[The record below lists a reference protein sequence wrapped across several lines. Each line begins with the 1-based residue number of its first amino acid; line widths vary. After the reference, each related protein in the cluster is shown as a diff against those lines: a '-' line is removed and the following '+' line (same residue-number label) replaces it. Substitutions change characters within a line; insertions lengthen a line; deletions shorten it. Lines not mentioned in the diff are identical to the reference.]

1 MTEWFVS
8 SAVLAALL
16 IGAHYLLRGKI
27 SARLQYALWLVL
39 LVRLL
44 LPLSVGKTAVSVANL
59 LPEAEPATV
68 MQAEPAAVPPAQAA
82 RTPEPSAPA
91 APVQTPAQPVQRPA
105 SMPAQAETGSAEPE
119 KSAQKPAVSVCKI
132 FMLVW
137 ASGAALLGLW
147 FLFCNLRYGRQLR
160 AGVLRA
166 IAPKEG
172 RPAVRLTQTA
182 LSPCL
187 FGLFPPVIYVTMD
200 CAQDEQLLHHCAE
213 HEYTHYLHRDH
224 IWAVLRGVCL
234 ALHWFNPLVWW
245 AAALSRTDAELFCDE
260 DTVRRL
266 GEDARADYGRSLIR
280 MTCRERVDPLSAATT
295 MSGRGGQLKTRII
308 SITKHPKT
316 AIPVLIL
323 VLLLCAAAVGC
334 TMTGAK
340 DAAPAQQTPQTSEK
354 TEDTP
359 DEPEATADTR
369 EEPEVAVEFTTT
381 QDTVTLSVPA
391 RYENE
396 ITADD
401 SFMIEA
407 PETGE
412 HDLDDVLF
420 SFYDK
425 SQASEDRL
433 GLVWAIRAFQFED
446 PAELVKD
453 GADRWVE
460 ENLMALNTH
469 LLGTRGSTAYYFFCL
484 SPSDKAVRQYDSS
497 DTAAVSSYYQH
508 AADGLDILKDFV
520 VRNGLAPVEG
530 AVDWEAWYQEFILP
544 RIEAETDPAADAAWF
559 AAREPVEQWPE
570 FTVNGT
576 SIYDLT
582 LDELTPA
589 FGKPTRIYHWMDIGT
604 EYYDVVQF
612 PDASQIAGWIDE
624 DGTIHHPDG
633 SQAAGWV
640 GEDGELH
647 HLNAA
652 YLRLESGTEVC
663 GIRYSWN
670 YFAAAN
676 LFPRDAEPVLEQIDE
691 HTTRLR
697 LGGEITYMGK
707 YSYIE
712 YMDGVPTTLV
722 VCNETPMTFYI
733 ENGVIAAVSWMAPEE
748 SMRLPITEQEVQR
761 LMTIDP
767 SLLTDENLHSI
778 LIGPEV
784 ALVNDGF
791 TFDSPEDLSS
801 EQLFMLFLH
810 WSSDYTYTR
819 DNYKQA
825 DGKYH
830 FTESFVNGVLRN
842 HFGDGSFTF
851 DITQCGCYDASDG
864 TAVIE
869 NVSGFGGD
877 RDLRIADV
885 QVLEGSTV
893 QVTADFYNADPF
905 LDGSGGEL
913 RYARKVYTLDFYYG
927 GALFQSAQF
936 AALPEDDLRAALK
949 LHTGE
954 TTDNLAQLFWT
965 YDGQNRNLL
974 GRLPDGNW
982 TALPLTEDAWDGL
995 SLFVYERWARKN
1007 NWPLTISET
1016 DFDHTLE
1023 RYFPLGRYGWEDRSS
1038 LYLTYED
1045 GTYTRTINDN
1055 HGARYCYL
1063 KRISCMTDGSFQ
1075 LVFRCLDVP
1084 ELTEYADASADVRA
1098 VYDHA
1103 GAEELQP
1110 QEFRRAVYRAFAD
1123 GVIPTGN
1130 SMTELT
1136 VTVRLTGEARYPFQF
1151 LSARDG

>member
-1 MTEWFVS
+1 MDDVFLKLVNLSISASWLIL
-8 SAVLAALL
+8 AVLVLRVVLKKAPKWVMPLLWGVVALRLVCLFSIESALSLIPSAETIPSEIVTETREPVLYEQATLDIVTNPTLPSAAEVPVGVSRQQAQVDFNIYSVLWLAGMAALL
-16 IGAHYLLRGKI
+16 VHALVSAGKLKRKLATAILLRDNIYESEFVDSPFVFGVVKPNI
-27 SARLQYALWLVL
+27 YLPMHMDEGTAAYVIAHERAHLAR
-39 LVRLL
+39 
-44 LPLSVGKTAVSVANL
+44 
-59 LPEAEPATV
+59 
-68 MQAEPAAVPPAQAA
+68 
-82 RTPEPSAPA
+82 
-91 APVQTPAQPVQRPA
+91 
-105 SMPAQAETGSAEPE
+105 
-119 KSAQKPAVSVCKI
+119 
-132 FMLVW
+132 
-137 ASGAALLGLW
+137 
-147 FLFCNLRYGRQLR
+147 
-160 AGVLRA
+160 
-166 IAPKEG
+166 
-172 RPAVRLTQTA
+172 
-182 LSPCL
+182 
-187 FGLFPPVIYVTMD
+187 
-200 CAQDEQLLHHCAE
+200 
-213 HEYTHYLHRDH
+213 RDH
-224 IWAVLRGVCL
+224 WWKVLGYLVL

-340 DAAPAQQTPQTSEK
+340 DAAPAQQTQQTSERM
-354 TEDTP
+354 ENTP
-359 DEPEATADTR
+359 KESEAQEATR
-369 EEPEVAVEFTTT
+369 EEPEAAVEFTTT

-582 LDELTPA
+582 LDDIQNVYGTYE
-589 FGKPTRIYHWMDIGT
+589 RIYHWMDIHT
-604 EYYDVVQF
+604 SYYDIVQF
-612 PDASQIAGWIDE
+612 A
-624 DGTIHHPDG
+624 DG
-633 SQAAGWV
+633 SQAAGWMSK
-640 GEDGELH
+640 DGTIH
-647 HLNAA
+647 YPDAA
-652 YLRLESGTEVC
+652 YLRLDAGVEVC
-663 GIRYSWN
+663 GIPFGADYRE
-670 YFAAAN
+670 AAN
-676 LFPRDAEPVLEQIDE
+676 RFPRDTEPVLEQVDE
-691 HTTRLR
+691 HTARLM
-697 LGGEITYMGK
+697 LGGEILYMGK

-748 SMRLPITEQEVQR
+748 SMRLPVTEEWVQQR
-761 LMTIDP
+761 MTIDP
-767 SLLTDENLHSI
+767 SRLTDENLLSI
-778 LIGPEV
+778 LIGPEI
-784 ALVNDGF
+784 ALVNNGF
-791 TFDSPEDLSS
+791 TFDSPADLSS
-801 EQLFMLFLH
+801 EKLFMLFLY
-810 WSSDYTYTR
+810 WSVDSTR

-830 FTESFVNGVLRN
+830 FTQDFINGILSHYFRT
-842 HFGDGSFTF
+842 GSFTF
-851 DITQCGCYDASDG
+851 DITQCGNYDASDG

-869 NVSGFGGD
+869 NVSGFGGGP
-877 RDLRIADV
+877 DLRIADV

-893 QVTADFYNADPF
+893 QVTADFYNANPF
-905 LDGSGGEL
+905 FDNSGGEI
-913 RYARKVYTLDFYYG
+913 RYARKVYMLEFYSTG
-927 GALFQSAQF
+927 VLFHSARF
-936 AALPEDDLRAALK
+936 MPLSEDDLRAALQ

-954 TTDNLAQLFWT
+954 TTDDLAQLFWT
-965 YDGQNRNLL
+965 YDSQNRNLL
-974 GRLPDGNW
+974 GSLPSGDW

-995 SLFVYERWARKN
+995 SLFVYERYAREN

-1016 DFDHTLE
+1016 DFDHTLV

-1038 LYLTYED
+1038 HYLTYQD

-1103 GAEELQP
+1103 GVTEMQP
-1110 QEFRRAVYRAFAD
+1110 AEFRAAVYRAFAD
-1123 GVIPTGN
+1123 GVIPLGTG
-1130 SMTELT
+1130 MTELT

>member
-44 LPLSVGKTAVSVANL
+44 LPLSVGKTALSVANL
-59 LPEAEPATV
+59 LPEAEPAAV
-68 MQAEPAAVPPAQAA
+68 IQAEPAAVPPAQAA

-91 APVQTPAQPVQRPA
+91 APLQTPAQPVQRPA
-105 SMPAQAETGSAEPE
+105 SMPAQAETGSAEPA
-119 KSAQKPAVSVCKI
+119 KAAQKPAVSVRKI
-132 FMLVW
+132 FLFVW

-172 RPAVRLTQTA
+172 RPAVRLTRTA

-187 FGLFPPVIYVTMD
+187 FGLFTPAIYVTMD

-340 DAAPAQQTPQTSEK
+340 DAAPAQQTPER
-354 TEDTP
+354 TETTP
-359 DEPEATADTR
+359 EELEATADTR
-369 EEPEVAVEFTTT
+369 EEPEAAVEFTTT

-570 FTVNGT
+570 FTVDGT
-576 SIYDLT
+576 SIYKLT
-582 LDELTPA
+582 LDDIQNVYGTYE
-589 FGKPTRIYHWMDIGT
+589 RIYHWMDIQT
-604 EYYDVVQF
+604 SYYDIVQF
-612 PDASQIAGWIDE
+612 A
-624 DGTIHHPDG
+624 DG
-633 SQAAGWV
+633 SQAAGWMHN
-640 GEDGELH
+640 DGTIH
-647 HLNAA
+647 RPNAA
-652 YLRLESGTEVC
+652 YLRLDAGVEVC
-663 GIRYSWN
+663 GVRFGEDYRE
-670 YFAAAN
+670 AAN
-676 LFPRDAEPVLEQIDE
+676 RFPRDKTPVFEQFDE
-691 HTTRLR
+691 HTARLM
-697 LGGEITYMGK
+697 LGGEILYMGK

-712 YMDGVPTTLV
+712 YTDGAATTLV
-722 VCNETPMTFYI
+722 VSDETLMTFYI

-748 SMRLPITEQEVQR
+748 SMRLPVTEEWVQQR
-761 LMTIDP
+761 MTIDP
-767 SLLTDENLHSI
+767 SRLTDENLLSI
-778 LIGPEV
+778 LIGPEI
-784 ALVNDGF
+784 ALVNNGF
-791 TFDSPEDLSS
+791 TFDSPADLSS
-801 EQLFMLFLH
+801 EKLFMLFLY
-810 WSSDYTYTR
+810 WSVDSTR

-830 FTESFVNGVLRN
+830 FTQDFINGILSHYFRT
-842 HFGDGSFTF
+842 GSFTF
-851 DITQCGCYDASDG
+851 DITQCRNYDASEG

-869 NVSGFGGD
+869 NVSGFGGGP
-877 RDLRIADV
+877 DLRIADV

-893 QVTADFYNADPF
+893 QVTADFYNANPF
-905 LDGSGGEL
+905 FDNSGGEL

-927 GALFQSAQF
+927 GALFQSARF
-936 AALPEDDLRAALK
+936 APLPEDDLRAALQ

-954 TTDNLAQLFWT
+954 TTDDLAQLFWT
-965 YDGQNRNLL
+965 YDSQNRNLL
-974 GRLPDGNW
+974 GSLPCGDW

-995 SLFVYERWARKN
+995 SLFVYERWAREN

-1016 DFDHTLE
+1016 DFDNTLV

-1038 LYLTYED
+1038 HYLTYQD

-1063 KRISCMTDGSFQ
+1063 KSVSSLTDGSFQ

-1123 GVIPTGN
+1123 GVISGT
-1130 SMTELT
+1130 TERT
-1136 VTVRLTGEARYPFQF
+1136 IRLRLAGEALYPFQF
-1151 LSARDG
+1151 LSASA

>member
-1 MTEWFVS
+1 
-8 SAVLAALL
+8 
-16 IGAHYLLRGKI
+16 
-27 SARLQYALWLVL
+27 
-39 LVRLL
+39 
-44 LPLSVGKTAVSVANL
+44 
-59 LPEAEPATV
+59 
-68 MQAEPAAVPPAQAA
+68 
-82 RTPEPSAPA
+82 
-91 APVQTPAQPVQRPA
+91 
-105 SMPAQAETGSAEPE
+105 
-119 KSAQKPAVSVCKI
+119 
-132 FMLVW
+132 
-137 ASGAALLGLW
+137 
-147 FLFCNLRYGRQLR
+147 
-160 AGVLRA
+160 
-166 IAPKEG
+166 
-172 RPAVRLTQTA
+172 
-182 LSPCL
+182 
-187 FGLFPPVIYVTMD
+187 
-200 CAQDEQLLHHCAE
+200 
-213 HEYTHYLHRDH
+213 
-224 IWAVLRGVCL
+224 
-234 ALHWFNPLVWW
+234 
-245 AAALSRTDAELFCDE
+245 
-260 DTVRRL
+260 
-266 GEDARADYGRSLIR
+266 
-280 MTCRERVDPLSAATT
+280 
-295 MSGRGGQLKTRII
+295 
-308 SITKHPKT
+308 
-316 AIPVLIL
+316 
-323 VLLLCAAAVGC
+323 
-334 TMTGAK
+334 
-340 DAAPAQQTPQTSEK
+340 
-354 TEDTP
+354 
-359 DEPEATADTR
+359 
-369 EEPEVAVEFTTT
+369 
-381 QDTVTLSVPA
+381 
-391 RYENE
+391 
-396 ITADD
+396 
-401 SFMIEA
+401 MIEA

-433 GLVWAIRAFQFED
+433 GLVWAIRAFKFED

-652 YLRLESGTEVC
+652 YLRLERGTEVC

-748 SMRLPITEQEVQR
+748 SMRLPITEQEAQQR
-761 LMTIDP
+761 MTIDP

-778 LIGPEV
+778 LIGPEI

-791 TFDSPEDLSS
+791 TFDSPEDLSF

-830 FTESFVNGVLRN
+830 FTESFVNSVLRY
-842 HFGDGSFTF
+842 HFRDGSFTF
-851 DITQCGCYDASDG
+851 DITQCGNYDASDG

-885 QVLEGSTV
+885 QVLGGSTV

-905 LDGSGGEL
+905 FDNSGGEL

-927 GALFQSAQF
+927 GVLFQSAQF

-954 TTDNLAQLFWT
+954 TTDDLAQLFWT
-965 YDGQNRNLL
+965 YDSQNRNLL

-995 SLFVYERWARKN
+995 SLFVYERWAREN

-1016 DFDHTLE
+1016 DFDNTLV

-1038 LYLTYED
+1038 HYLTYQD

-1063 KRISCMTDGSFQ
+1063 KSVSSLTDGSFQ

-1103 GAEELQP
+1103 GVTEMQP
-1110 QEFRRAVYRAFAD
+1110 AEFRRAVYRAFAD

>member
-44 LPLSVGKTAVSVANL
+44 LPLSIGKTAVSVANL

-68 MQAEPAAVPPAQAA
+68 IQAEPAAVPPAQAA
-82 RTPEPSAPA
+82 SAPEPSAPA

-105 SMPAQAETGSAEPE
+105 STPAQTETSSAEPA
-119 KSAQKPAVSVCKI
+119 KAAQKPAVSVRKI

-137 ASGAALLGLW
+137 AFGAALLGLW

-187 FGLFPPVIYVTMD
+187 FGLFPPAIYVTMD

-266 GEDARADYGRSLIR
+266 GEDARVDYGRSLIR

-340 DAAPAQQTPQTSEK
+340 DAAPAQQTPER
-354 TEDTP
+354 TETTP
-359 DEPEATADTR
+359 EELEATADTR
-369 EEPEVAVEFTTT
+369 EEPEAAVEFTTT

-433 GLVWAIRAFQFED
+433 GLVWAIRAFKFED

-582 LDELTPA
+582 LDDIQNVYGTYE
-589 FGKPTRIYHWMDIGT
+589 RILHWVYIQTD
-604 EYYDVVQF
+604 YYDVVEF
-612 PDASQIAGWIDE
+612 A
-624 DGTIHHPDG
+624 DG
-633 SQAAGWV
+633 SQAAGWMNK
-640 GEDGELH
+640 DGTIH
-647 HLNAA
+647 YPNAA
-652 YLRLESGTEVC
+652 YLRLDAGVEAC
-663 GIRYSWN
+663 GVRFGEDYRE
-670 YFAAAN
+670 AAN
-676 LFPRDAEPVLEQIDE
+676 RFPRDAEPVFEQFDE
-691 HTTRLR
+691 HTARLM
-697 LGGEITYMGK
+697 LGGEISYMGK
-707 YSYIE
+707 YSCIAYT
-712 YMDGVPTTLV
+712 DGIPTMLV
-722 VCNETPMTFYI
+722 VCDETVMTFHI

-748 SMRLPITEQEVQR
+748 SMQLPITEQEAQQR
-761 LMTIDP
+761 MTIDP
-767 SLLTDENLHSI
+767 SRLTDENLLSI
-778 LIGPEV
+778 LIGPEI
-784 ALVNDGF
+784 ALVNNGF
-791 TFDSPEDLSS
+791 TFDSPADLSS
-801 EQLFMLFLH
+801 EKLFMLFLY
-810 WSSDYTYTR
+810 WSVDSTR

-830 FTESFVNGVLRN
+830 FTQDFINDILSQ
-842 HFGDGSFTF
+842 HFGTGCFLF
-851 DITQCGCYDASDG
+851 DITQCGDYDASDG

-869 NVSGFGGD
+869 NVSGFGGGP
-877 RDLRIADV
+877 DLRIADV
-885 QVLEGSTV
+885 QVLGGSTV
-893 QVTADFYNADPF
+893 QVTADFYNANPF
-905 LDGSGGEL
+905 FDNSGGEI
-913 RYARKVYTLDFYYG
+913 RYARKVYMLEFYSTG
-927 GALFQSAQF
+927 VLFHSARF
-936 AALPEDDLRAALK
+936 MPLSEDDLRAALQ

-954 TTDNLAQLFWT
+954 TTDDLAQLFWT
-965 YDGQNRNLL
+965 YDSQNRNLL
-974 GRLPDGNW
+974 GSLPSGDW

-995 SLFVYERWARKN
+995 SLFVYERYAREN

-1016 DFDHTLE
+1016 DFDHTLV

-1103 GAEELQP
+1103 GVTEMQP
-1110 QEFRRAVYRAFAD
+1110 AEFRAAVYRAFAD
-1123 GVIPTGN
+1123 GVIPLGTG
-1130 SMTELT
+1130 MTELT

>member
-44 LPLSVGKTAVSVANL
+44 LPLSVGKTALSVANL
-59 LPEAEPATV
+59 LPEAEPAAV
-68 MQAEPAAVPPAQAA
+68 IQAEPTAVPPAQAA

-91 APVQTPAQPVQRPA
+91 APVQTPTQPVQRPA
-105 SMPAQAETGSAEPE
+105 STPAQAETGSAEPE
-119 KSAQKPAVSVCKI
+119 KSAQKPAVSVRKI

-266 GEDARADYGRSLIR
+266 GEDVRADYGRSLIR

-340 DAAPAQQTPQTSEK
+340 DAAPAQQTPER
-354 TEDTP
+354 TETTP
-359 DEPEATADTR
+359 EELEATADTR
-369 EEPEVAVEFTTT
+369 EEPEAAVEFTTT

-559 AAREPVEQWPE
+559 AAREPVEQWPK

-748 SMRLPITEQEVQR
+748 SMRLPITEQEAQR

-778 LIGPEV
+778 LIGPEI

-830 FTESFVNGVLRN
+830 FTESFVNSVLRY
-842 HFGDGSFTF
+842 HFRDGSFTF
-851 DITQCGCYDASDG
+851 DITQCGNYDASDG

-885 QVLEGSTV
+885 QVLGGSTV

-905 LDGSGGEL
+905 FDNSGGEL

-927 GALFQSAQF
+927 GALFQSARF
-936 AALPEDDLRAALK
+936 APLPKDDLRAALK

-954 TTDNLAQLFWT
+954 TTDDLAQLFWT

-974 GRLPDGNW
+974 GSLPSGNW

-995 SLFVYERWARKN
+995 SLFVYERWAREN

-1016 DFDHTLE
+1016 DFDHTLV

-1038 LYLTYED
+1038 HYLTYQD

-1063 KRISCMTDGSFQ
+1063 KSVSSLTDGSFQ

-1123 GVIPTGN
+1123 GVISGT
-1130 SMTELT
+1130 TERT
-1136 VTVRLTGEARYPFQF
+1136 IRLRLAGEARYPFRF
-1151 LSARDG
+1151 LSASDG

>member
-8 SAVLAALL
+8 SAVLAVLL

-44 LPLSVGKTAVSVANL
+44 LPLSVGKTALSVANL
-59 LPEAEPATV
+59 LPEAEPAAGI
-68 MQAEPAAVPPAQAA
+68 QAEPAAVSPAQAA

-91 APVQTPAQPVQRPA
+91 APVQTPAQPVHRPA
-105 SMPAQAETGSAEPE
+105 STPAQAETGSAEPE
-119 KSAQKPAVSVCKI
+119 KSAQKPAVSVRKI

-172 RPAVRLTQTA
+172 RPAVRLTRTA

-187 FGLFPPVIYVTMD
+187 FGLFPPAIYVTMD

-234 ALHWFNPLVWW
+234 TLHWFNPLVWW

-266 GEDARADYGRSLIR
+266 GEDARVDYGRSLIR

-340 DAAPAQQTPQTSEK
+340 DAAPAQQTPER
-354 TEDTP
+354 TETTP
-359 DEPEATADTR
+359 EELEATADTR
-369 EEPEVAVEFTTT
+369 EEPEAAVEFTTT

-425 SQASEDRL
+425 SQAAEDRL

-559 AAREPVEQWPE
+559 AAREPVEQWPK

-748 SMRLPITEQEVQR
+748 AMRLPITEQETQQR
-761 LMTIDP
+761 MTIDP

-778 LIGPEV
+778 LIGPEI

-830 FTESFVNGVLRN
+830 FTESFVNSVLRY
-842 HFGDGSFTF
+842 HFRDGSFTF
-851 DITQCGCYDASDG
+851 DITQCGNYDASDG

-885 QVLEGSTV
+885 QVLGGSTV

-905 LDGSGGEL
+905 FDNSGGEL

-927 GALFQSAQF
+927 GVLFQSARF

-954 TTDNLAQLFWT
+954 TTDDLAQLFWT

-974 GRLPDGNW
+974 GSLPDGNW

-995 SLFVYERWARKN
+995 SLFVYERWAREN
-1007 NWPLTISET
+1007 NWPLTISAA
-1016 DFDHTLE
+1016 DFRNTLE

-1038 LYLTYED
+1038 HYLTYQD

-1063 KRISCMTDGSFQ
+1063 KRISCMADGSFQ

-1084 ELTEYADASADVRA
+1084 ELTEYTDASADVRA

-1123 GVIPTGN
+1123 GVIPTGTG
-1130 SMTELT
+1130 MTELT
-1136 VTVRLTGEARYPFQF
+1136 VRLRLAGEARYPFQF
-1151 LSARDG
+1151 LSTSDG

>member
-1 MTEWFVS
+1 MAEWFVS

-44 LPLSVGKTAVSVANL
+44 LPLSIGKTAVSVANL
-59 LPEAEPATV
+59 LPEAEPAAV
-68 MQAEPAAVPPAQAA
+68 IQAEPAAVPPAQAA

-91 APVQTPAQPVQRPA
+91 APLQTPAQPVQRPA
-105 SMPAQAETGSAEPE
+105 STPAQTETSSAEPA
-119 KSAQKPAVSVCKI
+119 KAAQKPAVSVRKI

-137 ASGAALLGLW
+137 ASGAVFLGLW

-172 RPAVRLTQTA
+172 RPAVRLTRTA

-187 FGLFPPVIYVTMD
+187 FGLFPPAIYVTMD

-234 ALHWFNPLVWW
+234 ALHWFDPLVWW

-280 MTCRERVDPLSAATT
+280 MTCRERIDPLSAATT

-340 DAAPAQQTPQTSEK
+340 DAAPAQQTPERT
-354 TEDTP
+354 DTTP
-359 DEPEATADTR
+359 EELEATADTR
-369 EEPEVAVEFTTT
+369 EEPEAAVEFTTT

-396 ITADD
+396 ITVDD

-559 AAREPVEQWPE
+559 AAREPVEQWPK

-748 SMRLPITEQEVQR
+748 AMRLPITEQEAQQR
-761 LMTIDP
+761 MTIDP

-778 LIGPEV
+778 LIGPEI

-830 FTESFVNGVLRN
+830 FTESFVNSVLRY
-842 HFGDGSFTF
+842 HFRDGSFTF
-851 DITQCGCYDASDG
+851 DITQCGNYDASDG

-885 QVLEGSTV
+885 QVLGGSTV

-905 LDGSGGEL
+905 FDNSGGEL

-927 GALFQSAQF
+927 GALFQSARF
-936 AALPEDDLRAALK
+936 APLPEDDLRAALK

-954 TTDNLAQLFWT
+954 TTDDLAQLFWT
-965 YDGQNRNLL
+965 YDSQNRNLL
-974 GRLPDGNW
+974 GSLPSGDW

-995 SLFVYERWARKN
+995 SLFVYERYAREN

-1016 DFDHTLE
+1016 DFDHTLV

-1038 LYLTYED
+1038 HYLTYQD

-1063 KRISCMTDGSFQ
+1063 KSVSSLTDGSFQ

-1136 VTVRLTGEARYPFQF
+1136 VRLRLAGEARYPFQF
-1151 LSARDG
+1151 LSASDG

>member
-1 MTEWFVS
+1 MAEWFVS

-44 LPLSVGKTAVSVANL
+44 LPLSIGKTAVSVANL

-68 MQAEPAAVPPAQAA
+68 IQAEPAAVLPAQAA
-82 RTPEPSAPA
+82 SAPEPSAPA
-91 APVQTPAQPVQRPA
+91 APVQTPVQPVQRPA
-105 SMPAQAETGSAEPE
+105 SMPAQAETDSAEPE
-119 KSAQKPAVSVCKI
+119 KPAQKPAASVRKI
-132 FMLVW
+132 FLFVW

-172 RPAVRLTQTA
+172 RPAVRLTRTA

-280 MTCRERVDPLSAATT
+280 MTCRERIDPLSAATT

-340 DAAPAQQTPQTSEK
+340 DAAPAQQTPQRT
-354 TEDTP
+354 DTTP
-359 DEPEATADTR
+359 EELEATADTR
-369 EEPEVAVEFTTT
+369 EEPEAAVEFTTT

-582 LDELTPA
+582 LDDIQNVYGTYE
-589 FGKPTRIYHWMDIGT
+589 RILHWVYIQTD
-604 EYYDVVQF
+604 YYDVVEF
-612 PDASQIAGWIDE
+612 A
-624 DGTIHHPDG
+624 DG
-633 SQAAGWV
+633 SQAAGWMNK
-640 GEDGELH
+640 DGTIH
-647 HLNAA
+647 YPNAA
-652 YLRLESGTEVC
+652 YLRLDAGVEAC
-663 GIRYSWN
+663 GVRFGEDYRE
-670 YFAAAN
+670 AAN
-676 LFPRDAEPVLEQIDE
+676 RFPRDAEPVFEQFDE
-691 HTTRLR
+691 HTARLM
-697 LGGEITYMGK
+697 LGGEISYMGK
-707 YSYIE
+707 YSCIAYT
-712 YMDGVPTTLV
+712 DGIPTMLV
-722 VCNETPMTFYI
+722 VCDETVMTFHI

-748 SMRLPITEQEVQR
+748 SMQLPITEQEAQQR
-761 LMTIDP
+761 MTIDP
-767 SLLTDENLHSI
+767 SRLTDENLLSI
-778 LIGPEV
+778 LIGPEI
-784 ALVNDGF
+784 ALVNNGF
-791 TFDSPEDLSS
+791 TFDSPADLSS
-801 EQLFMLFLH
+801 EKLFMLFLY
-810 WSSDYTYTR
+810 WSVDSTR

-830 FTESFVNGVLRN
+830 FTQDFINDILSQ
-842 HFGDGSFTF
+842 HFGTGCFLF
-851 DITQCGCYDASDG
+851 DITQCGDYDASDG

-869 NVSGFGGD
+869 NVSGFGGGP
-877 RDLRIADV
+877 DLRIADV
-885 QVLEGSTV
+885 QVLGGSTV
-893 QVTADFYNADPF
+893 QVTADFYNANPF
-905 LDGSGGEL
+905 FDNSGGEI
-913 RYARKVYTLDFYYG
+913 RYARKVYMLEFYSTG
-927 GALFQSAQF
+927 VLFHSARF
-936 AALPEDDLRAALK
+936 MPLSEDDLRAALQ

-954 TTDNLAQLFWT
+954 TTDDLAQLFWT
-965 YDGQNRNLL
+965 YDSQNRNLL
-974 GRLPDGNW
+974 GSLPSGDW

-995 SLFVYERWARKN
+995 SLFVYERYAREN

-1016 DFDHTLE
+1016 DFDHTLV

-1103 GAEELQP
+1103 GVTEMQP
-1110 QEFRRAVYRAFAD
+1110 AEFRAAVYRAFAD
-1123 GVIPTGN
+1123 GVIPLGTG
-1130 SMTELT
+1130 MTELT

>member
-27 SARLQYALWLVL
+27 SARLQYTLWLVL

-59 LPEAEPATV
+59 LPEAEPAAV
-68 MQAEPAAVPPAQAA
+68 IQAEPAAAPPAQAA
-82 RTPEPSAPA
+82 STPEPSAPA
-91 APVQTPAQPVQRPA
+91 APVQTPTQPVQRPTPT
-105 SMPAQAETGSAEPE
+105 PAQAETGSAEPE
-119 KSAQKPAVSVCKI
+119 KSAQKPALSVRKI

-187 FGLFPPVIYVTMD
+187 FGLFPPAIYVTMD

-234 ALHWFNPLVWW
+234 VLHWFNPLVWW

-266 GEDARADYGRSLIR
+266 GEDARVDYGRSLIR

-340 DAAPAQQTPQTSEK
+340 DAAPAQQTPQR
-354 TEDTP
+354 TETTP
-359 DEPEATADTR
+359 EELEATANTR
-369 EEPEVAVEFTTT
+369 EEPEAAVEFTTT

-407 PETGE
+407 PETGK

-559 AAREPVEQWPE
+559 AAREPVEQWPK

-748 SMRLPITEQEVQR
+748 AMQLPITEQEVQQR
-761 LMTIDP
+761 MTIDP
-767 SLLTDENLHSI
+767 SLLTDENLLSI
-778 LIGPEV
+778 LIGPEI

-830 FTESFVNGVLRN
+830 FTESFVNSVLRY
-842 HFGDGSFTF
+842 HFRDGSFTF
-851 DITQCGCYDASDG
+851 DITQCGNYDASDG

-885 QVLEGSTV
+885 QVLGGSTV

-905 LDGSGGEL
+905 FDNSGGEL
-913 RYARKVYTLDFYYG
+913 RYARKVYTLDFYYSG
-927 GALFQSAQF
+927 VLFQSAQF

-954 TTDNLAQLFWT
+954 TTDDLAQLFWT

-974 GRLPDGNW
+974 GSLPDGNW

-995 SLFVYERWARKN
+995 SLFVYERWAREN

-1016 DFDHTLE
+1016 DFDHTLV

-1038 LYLTYED
+1038 HYLTYQD

-1063 KRISCMTDGSFQ
+1063 KRISCMADGSFH

-1130 SMTELT
+1130 SMTELI

-1151 LSARDG
+1151 LSASA

>member
-1 MTEWFVS
+1 MAEWFVS

-44 LPLSVGKTAVSVANL
+44 LPLSVGKTALSVANL
-59 LPEAEPATV
+59 LPEAEPAAV
-68 MQAEPAAVPPAQAA
+68 IQAEPAAVPPAQAA
-82 RTPEPSAPA
+82 RTPEPFAPA
-91 APVQTPAQPVQRPA
+91 APVQKPAQPVQRPA
-105 SMPAQAETGSAEPE
+105 STPAQAGTDSAEPE
-119 KSAQKPAVSVCKI
+119 KPAQKPAVSVWKI
-132 FMLVW
+132 LIFVW

-172 RPAVRLTQTA
+172 RPAVRLTRTA

-187 FGLFPPVIYVTMD
+187 FGLFPPAIYVTMD

-295 MSGRGGQLKTRII
+295 MSGRGGQLKMRII

-340 DAAPAQQTPQTSEK
+340 DAAPAQQTPER
-354 TEDTP
+354 TETTP
-359 DEPEATADTR
+359 EELEATADTR
-369 EEPEVAVEFTTT
+369 EEPEAAVEFTTT

-425 SQASEDRL
+425 SQASEERL

-460 ENLMALNTH
+460 ENLMQMNTH

-484 SPSDKAVRQYDSS
+484 SPSDKAVRQYDNS

-652 YLRLESGTEVC
+652 YLRLESRTEVC

-712 YMDGVPTTLV
+712 YTDGAATTLV
-722 VCNETPMTFYI
+722 VSDETLMTFYI

-748 SMRLPITEQEVQR
+748 SMRLPVTEEWVQQR
-761 LMTIDP
+761 MTIDP
-767 SLLTDENLHSI
+767 SRLTDENLLSI
-778 LIGPEV
+778 LIGPEI
-784 ALVNDGF
+784 ALVNNGF
-791 TFDSPEDLSS
+791 TFDSPADLSS
-801 EQLFMLFLH
+801 EKLFMLFLY
-810 WSSDYTYTR
+810 WSVDSTR

-830 FTESFVNGVLRN
+830 FTQDFINGILSHYFRT
-842 HFGDGSFTF
+842 GSFTF
-851 DITQCGCYDASDG
+851 DITQCRNYDASEG

-869 NVSGFGGD
+869 NVSGFGGGP
-877 RDLRIADV
+877 DLRIADV
-885 QVLEGSTV
+885 QVLESSTV
-893 QVTADFYNADPF
+893 QVTADFYNANPF
-905 LDGSGGEL
+905 FDNSGGEI
-913 RYARKVYTLDFYYG
+913 RYARKVYTLEFYNS
-927 GALFQSAQF
+927 GALFQSARF
-936 AALPEDDLRAALK
+936 AALPEDDLRTALQ

-954 TTDNLAQLFWT
+954 TTDDLTELFWT
-965 YDGQNRNLL
+965 YDSQNRNLL
-974 GRLPDGNW
+974 GSLPDGNW

-995 SLFVYERWARKN
+995 SLFVYECWAREN
-1007 NWPLTISET
+1007 NWPLTISKT
-1016 DFDHTLE
+1016 DFDHTLV

-1038 LYLTYED
+1038 HYLTYQD

-1063 KRISCMTDGSFQ
+1063 KSVSSLTDGSFQ

-1151 LSARDG
+1151 LSASDG

>member
-1 MTEWFVS
+1 MVEWFVS

-27 SARLQYALWLVL
+27 SARLQYTLWLVL

-59 LPEAEPATV
+59 LPKAEPATV
-68 MQAEPAAVPPAQAA
+68 MQTEPAAVPPAQAA
-82 RTPEPSAPA
+82 STPEPAAPA
-91 APVQTPAQPVQRPA
+91 APAQTPAQPVQRPA
-105 SMPAQAETGSAEPE
+105 STPAQTETSSAEPE
-119 KSAQKPAVSVCKI
+119 KSAQKPAVSVRKI
-132 FMLVW
+132 LIFVW

-187 FGLFPPVIYVTMD
+187 FGLFPPAIYVTMD

-266 GEDARADYGRSLIR
+266 GEDARVDYGRSLIR

-295 MSGRGGQLKTRII
+295 MSGRGGQLRTRII

-369 EEPEVAVEFTTT
+369 EKPRAAAEVTTT
-381 QDTVTLSVPA
+381 QD
-391 RYENE
+391 
-396 ITADD
+396 
-401 SFMIEA
+401 
-407 PETGE
+407 
-412 HDLDDVLF
+412 
-420 SFYDK
+420 
-425 SQASEDRL
+425 
-433 GLVWAIRAFQFED
+433 
-446 PAELVKD
+446 
-453 GADRWVE
+453 
-460 ENLMALNTH
+460 
-469 LLGTRGSTAYYFFCL
+469 
-484 SPSDKAVRQYDSS
+484 
-497 DTAAVSSYYQH
+497 
-508 AADGLDILKDFV
+508 
-520 VRNGLAPVEG
+520 
-530 AVDWEAWYQEFILP
+530 
-544 RIEAETDPAADAAWF
+544 TDPAADAAWF
-559 AAREPVEQWPE
+559 AAREPVEQWPK

-640 GEDGELH
+640 GEDEELH

-748 SMRLPITEQEVQR
+748 AMRLPITEQEAQQR
-761 LMTIDP
+761 MTIDP

-778 LIGPEV
+778 LISPEV
-784 ALVNDGF
+784 ALVNNGF
-791 TFDSPEDLSS
+791 TFDSPADLSS
-801 EQLFMLFLH
+801 EQLFMLFLY
-810 WSSDYTYTR
+810 WSSDYRYTR

-830 FTESFVNGVLRN
+830 FTESFVNGVLRY
-842 HFGDGSFTF
+842 HFRDGSFTF
-851 DITQCGCYDASDG
+851 DITQCGNYDASDG

-869 NVSGFGGD
+869 NVSGFGGGP
-877 RDLRIADV
+877 DLRIADV
-885 QVLEGSTV
+885 QVLGGSTV

-913 RYARKVYTLDFYYG
+913 RYARKIYTLDFYYG
-927 GALFQSAQF
+927 GVLFQSARF
-936 AALPEDDLRAALK
+936 AALPEDDLRAALQ

-954 TTDNLAQLFWT
+954 TTDDLAQLFWT

-974 GRLPDGNW
+974 GSLPAGNW

-995 SLFVYERWARKN
+995 SLFVYERYAREN
-1007 NWPLTISET
+1007 NWPLTISAA
-1016 DFDHTLE
+1016 DFRNTLE

-1063 KRISCMTDGSFQ
+1063 KRISCMADGSFQ

-1110 QEFRRAVYRAFAD
+1110 PEFRRAVYRAFAD

-1130 SMTELT
+1130 GMTERT
-1136 VTVRLTGEARYPFQF
+1136 VTVRLTGDALQPFRF
-1151 LSARDG
+1151 LSAGETGG

>member
-44 LPLSVGKTAVSVANL
+44 LPLSVGKTALSVANL
-59 LPEAEPATV
+59 LPEAEPAAV
-68 MQAEPAAVPPAQAA
+68 IQAEPAAVPPAQAA

-91 APVQTPAQPVQRPA
+91 APLQTPAQPVQRPA
-105 SMPAQAETGSAEPE
+105 SMPAQAETGSAEPA
-119 KSAQKPAVSVCKI
+119 KAAQKPAVSVRKI
-132 FMLVW
+132 FLFVW

-172 RPAVRLTQTA
+172 RPAVRLTRTA

-187 FGLFPPVIYVTMD
+187 FGLFTPAIYVTMD

-308 SITKHPKT
+308 SITKHQKT

-340 DAAPAQQTPQTSEK
+340 DAAPAQQTPER
-354 TEDTP
+354 TETTP
-359 DEPEATADTR
+359 EELEATADTR
-369 EEPEVAVEFTTT
+369 EEPEAAVEFTTT

-484 SPSDKAVRQYDSS
+484 SPSDKAVQQYDSS

-544 RIEAETDPAADAAWF
+544 HIEAETDPAADAAWF

-570 FTVNGT
+570 FTVDGT
-576 SIYDLT
+576 SIYKLT
-582 LDELTPA
+582 LDDIQNVYGTYE
-589 FGKPTRIYHWMDIGT
+589 RIYHWMDIQT
-604 EYYDVVQF
+604 SYYDIVQF
-612 PDASQIAGWIDE
+612 A
-624 DGTIHHPDG
+624 DG
-633 SQAAGWV
+633 SQAAGWMHN
-640 GEDGELH
+640 DGTIH
-647 HLNAA
+647 RPNAA
-652 YLRLESGTEVC
+652 YLRLDAGVEVC
-663 GIRYSWN
+663 GVRFGEDYRE
-670 YFAAAN
+670 AAN
-676 LFPRDAEPVLEQIDE
+676 RFPRDKTPVFEQFDE
-691 HTTRLR
+691 HTARLM
-697 LGGEITYMGK
+697 LGGEILYMGK

-712 YMDGVPTTLV
+712 YTDGAATTLV
-722 VCNETPMTFYI
+722 VSDETLMTFYI

-748 SMRLPITEQEVQR
+748 SMRLPVTEEWVQQR
-761 LMTIDP
+761 MTIDP
-767 SLLTDENLHSI
+767 SRLTDENLLSI
-778 LIGPEV
+778 LIGPEI
-784 ALVNDGF
+784 ALVNNGF
-791 TFDSPEDLSS
+791 TFDSPADLSS
-801 EQLFMLFLH
+801 EKLFMLFLY
-810 WSSDYTYTR
+810 WSVDSTR

-830 FTESFVNGVLRN
+830 FTQDFINGILSHYFRT
-842 HFGDGSFTF
+842 GSFTF
-851 DITQCGCYDASDG
+851 DITQCRNYDASEG

-869 NVSGFGGD
+869 NVSGFGGGP
-877 RDLRIADV
+877 DLRIADV

-893 QVTADFYNADPF
+893 QVTADFYNANPF
-905 LDGSGGEL
+905 FDNSGGEL

-927 GALFQSAQF
+927 GALFQSARF
-936 AALPEDDLRAALK
+936 APLPEDDLRAALQ

-954 TTDNLAQLFWT
+954 TTDDLAQLFWT
-965 YDGQNRNLL
+965 YDSQNRNLL
-974 GRLPDGNW
+974 GSLPCGDW

-995 SLFVYERWARKN
+995 SLFVYERWAREN

-1016 DFDHTLE
+1016 DFDNTLV

-1038 LYLTYED
+1038 HYLTYQD

-1063 KRISCMTDGSFQ
+1063 KSVSSLTDGSFQ

-1123 GVIPTGN
+1123 GVISGT
-1130 SMTELT
+1130 TERT
-1136 VTVRLTGEARYPFQF
+1136 IRLRLAGEALYPFQF
-1151 LSARDG
+1151 LSASA

>member
-1 MTEWFVS
+1 MAEWFVS

-27 SARLQYALWLVL
+27 SARLQYTLWLVL

-44 LPLSVGKTAVSVANL
+44 LPLSIGKTAVSVANL
-59 LPEAEPATV
+59 LPEAEPTAV
-68 MQAEPAAVPPAQAA
+68 MQTEPAAAPPAQAA
-82 RTPEPSAPA
+82 STPEPAAPA

-105 SMPAQAETGSAEPE
+105 SMPAQAETGSAEPA
-119 KSAQKPAVSVCKI
+119 KAAQKPAVSVRKI

-172 RPAVRLTQTA
+172 RPAVRLTRTA

-187 FGLFPPVIYVTMD
+187 FGLFPPAIYVTMD

-266 GEDARADYGRSLIR
+266 GEDARVDYGR

-295 MSGRGGQLKTRII
+295 MSGRGGQLRTRII

-340 DAAPAQQTPQTSEK
+340 DAAPAQQTPQRT
-354 TEDTP
+354 DTTP
-359 DEPEATADTR
+359 EELEATADTR
-369 EEPEVAVEFTTT
+369 EEPEAAVEFTTT
-381 QDTVTLSVPA
+381 QDT
-391 RYENE
+391 
-396 ITADD
+396 
-401 SFMIEA
+401 
-407 PETGE
+407 
-412 HDLDDVLF
+412 
-420 SFYDK
+420 
-425 SQASEDRL
+425 
-433 GLVWAIRAFQFED
+433 D
-446 PAELVKD
+446 PD
-453 GADRWVE
+453 
-460 ENLMALNTH
+460 
-469 LLGTRGSTAYYFFCL
+469 
-484 SPSDKAVRQYDSS
+484 
-497 DTAAVSSYYQH
+497 
-508 AADGLDILKDFV
+508 
-520 VRNGLAPVEG
+520 
-530 AVDWEAWYQEFILP
+530 
-544 RIEAETDPAADAAWF
+544 ADAAWF

-582 LDELTPA
+582 LDKLTPA

-712 YMDGVPTTLV
+712 YMDGIPTTLV

-748 SMRLPITEQEVQR
+748 AMRLPITEQEAQQR
-761 LMTIDP
+761 MTIDP

-784 ALVNDGF
+784 ALVNNGF
-791 TFDSPEDLSS
+791 TFDSPADLSS
-801 EQLFMLFLH
+801 EQLFLLFLY

-830 FTESFVNGVLRN
+830 FTESFVNSVLRY
-842 HFGDGSFTF
+842 HFRDGSFTF
-851 DITQCGCYDASDG
+851 DITQCGNYDASDG

-869 NVSGFGGD
+869 NVSGFGGGP
-877 RDLRIADV
+877 DLRIADV
-885 QVLEGSTV
+885 QVLGGSTV

-927 GALFQSAQF
+927 GALFQSARF
-936 AALPEDDLRAALK
+936 APLPEDDLRAALQ

-954 TTDNLAQLFWT
+954 TTDDLAQLFWT
-965 YDGQNRNLL
+965 YDGQNGNLL
-974 GRLPDGNW
+974 GSLPSGNW

-1016 DFDHTLE
+1016 DFDHTLV

-1038 LYLTYED
+1038 HYLTYQE
-1045 GTYTRTINDN
+1045 GTYTRTVNDN

-1063 KRISCMTDGSFQ
+1063 KRISCMADGSFQ

-1130 SMTELT
+1130 GMTELT
-1136 VTVRLTGEARYPFQF
+1136 VTVRLTGDALQPFYF
-1151 LSARDG
+1151 LSASSA

>member
-119 KSAQKPAVSVCKI
+119 KAAQKPAVSVRKI
-132 FMLVW
+132 FLFVW

-187 FGLFPPVIYVTMD
+187 FGLFPPAIYVTMD

-340 DAAPAQQTPQTSEK
+340 DAAPAQQTSEK

-359 DEPEATADTR
+359 GESEAQEATR
-369 EEPEVAVEFTTT
+369 EEPEAAVEFTTT

-425 SQASEDRL
+425 SQAAEDRL

-520 VRNGLAPVEG
+520 VRNGLAPVDG

-544 RIEAETDPAADAAWF
+544 GIEAETAAVADAAWF

-570 FTVNGT
+570 LTVNGT

-582 LDELTPA
+582 LDDIQNVYGTYE
-589 FGKPTRIYHWMDIGT
+589 RILHWVCIQTD
-604 EYYDVVQF
+604 YYDVVEF
-612 PDASQIAGWIDE
+612 A
-624 DGTIHHPDG
+624 DG
-633 SQAAGWV
+633 SQAAGWMNK
-640 GEDGELH
+640 DGTIH
-647 HLNAA
+647 YPNAA
-652 YLRLESGTEVC
+652 YLRLDAGVEAC
-663 GIRYSWN
+663 GVRFGEDYRE
-670 YFAAAN
+670 AAN
-676 LFPRDAEPVLEQIDE
+676 RFPRDAEPVFEQFDE
-691 HTTRLR
+691 HTARLM
-697 LGGEITYMGK
+697 LGGEVSYMGK
-707 YSYIE
+707 YSCIAYT
-712 YMDGVPTTLV
+712 DGIPTMLV
-722 VCNETPMTFYI
+722 VCDETVMTFHI

-748 SMRLPITEQEVQR
+748 SMQLPIAEQR
-761 LMTIDP
+761 MTIDP
-767 SLLTDENLHSI
+767 SLLTDENLKRI
-778 LIGPEV
+778 LIGPEI

-791 TFDSPEDLSS
+791 TFNTPANLSS
-801 EQLFMLFLH
+801 QQLLMLFLF
-810 WSSDYTYTR
+810 WSADSTR
-819 DNYKQA
+819 DDYIQA

-830 FTESFVNGVLRN
+830 FTQDFINDILSQ
-842 HFGDGSFTF
+842 HFGTGCFLF
-851 DITQCGCYDASDG
+851 DITQCGDYDASDG

-869 NVSGFGGD
+869 NVSGFGGGP
-877 RDLRIADV
+877 DLRIADV

-893 QVTADFYNADPF
+893 QVTADFYNANPF
-905 LDGSGGEL
+905 FDNSGGEI
-913 RYARKVYTLDFYYG
+913 RYARKVYMLEFYSTG
-927 GALFQSAQF
+927 VLFHSARF
-936 AALPEDDLRAALK
+936 MPLSEDDLRAALQ

-954 TTDNLAQLFWT
+954 TTDDLAQLFWT
-965 YDGQNRNLL
+965 YDSQNRNLL
-974 GRLPDGNW
+974 GSLPSGDW

-995 SLFVYERWARKN
+995 SLFVYERYAREN

>member
-1 MTEWFVS
+1 MAEWFVS

-16 IGAHYLLRGKI
+16 IGAHYLLYGKI
-27 SARLQYALWLVL
+27 SARLQYTLWLVL

-44 LPLSVGKTAVSVANL
+44 LPLSVGKTALSVANL
-59 LPEAEPATV
+59 LPEAEPTAV
-68 MQAEPAAVPPAQAA
+68 MQTEPAAAPPAQAA
-82 RTPEPSAPA
+82 STPEPAAPA
-91 APVQTPAQPVQRPA
+91 QPVQTPAQPVQRPA

-119 KSAQKPAVSVCKI
+119 KSAQKPAVSVWKI

-187 FGLFPPVIYVTMD
+187 FGLFPPAIYVTMD

-234 ALHWFNPLVWW
+234 ALHWFDPLVWW

-340 DAAPAQQTPQTSEK
+340 DAAPAQQTPQRT
-354 TEDTP
+354 DTTP
-359 DEPEATADTR
+359 EELEATADTR
-369 EEPEVAVEFTTT
+369 EEPEAAVEFTTT

-425 SQASEDRL
+425 SQAAEDRL

-520 VRNGLAPVEG
+520 VRNGLVPVEG

-676 LFPRDAEPVLEQIDE
+676 IFPRDAEPVLEQIDE

-712 YMDGVPTTLV
+712 YMDGIPTMLV
-722 VCNETPMTFYI
+722 VCNETVMTFYI

-748 SMRLPITEQEVQR
+748 SMQLPITEQEAQQR
-761 LMTIDP
+761 MTIDP

-778 LIGPEV
+778 LIGPEI

-801 EQLFMLFLH
+801 EQLFMLFLY

-830 FTESFVNGVLRN
+830 FTESFVNSVLRY
-842 HFGDGSFTF
+842 HFRDGSFTF
-851 DITQCGCYDASDG
+851 DITQCGNYDASDG

-869 NVSGFGGD
+869 NVSGFGGGP
-877 RDLRIADV
+877 DLRIADV
-885 QVLEGSTV
+885 QVLGGSTV

-905 LDGSGGEL
+905 FDNSGGEL

-927 GALFQSAQF
+927 GALFQSARF
-936 AALPEDDLRAALK
+936 APLPEDDLRAALQ

-954 TTDNLAQLFWT
+954 TTDDLTQLFWT

-974 GRLPDGNW
+974 GSLPDGNW

-995 SLFVYERWARKN
+995 SLFVYERWAREN
-1007 NWPLTISET
+1007 GWPLTISAA
-1016 DFDHTLE
+1016 DFRNTLE

-1038 LYLTYED
+1038 HYLTYQD

-1063 KRISCMTDGSFQ
+1063 KRISCMADGSFQ

-1136 VTVRLTGEARYPFQF
+1136 VTVRLTGEARYPFRF
-1151 LSARDG
+1151 LSASE

>member
-1 MTEWFVS
+1 MAEWFVS

-27 SARLQYALWLVL
+27 SARLQYTLWLVL

-44 LPLSVGKTAVSVANL
+44 LPLSIGKTAVSVANL
-59 LPEAEPATV
+59 LPEAEPAAV
-68 MQAEPAAVPPAQAA
+68 MQTEPAAAPPAQSASV
-82 RTPEPSAPA
+82 PEPAAPA

-105 SMPAQAETGSAEPE
+105 STPAQAETGSAEPA
-119 KSAQKPAVSVCKI
+119 KAAQKPAVSVRKI

-172 RPAVRLTQTA
+172 RPAVRLTRTA

-187 FGLFPPVIYVTMD
+187 FGLFPPAIYVTMD

-266 GEDARADYGRSLIR
+266 GEDARVDYGRSLIR

-295 MSGRGGQLKTRII
+295 MSGRGGQLRTRII

-340 DAAPAQQTPQTSEK
+340 DAAPTQQAPQTSEK

-369 EEPEVAVEFTTT
+369 EKPRAAAEVTTT
-381 QDTVTLSVPA
+381 QD
-391 RYENE
+391 
-396 ITADD
+396 
-401 SFMIEA
+401 
-407 PETGE
+407 
-412 HDLDDVLF
+412 
-420 SFYDK
+420 
-425 SQASEDRL
+425 
-433 GLVWAIRAFQFED
+433 
-446 PAELVKD
+446 
-453 GADRWVE
+453 
-460 ENLMALNTH
+460 
-469 LLGTRGSTAYYFFCL
+469 
-484 SPSDKAVRQYDSS
+484 
-497 DTAAVSSYYQH
+497 
-508 AADGLDILKDFV
+508 
-520 VRNGLAPVEG
+520 
-530 AVDWEAWYQEFILP
+530 
-544 RIEAETDPAADAAWF
+544 TDPAADAAWF

-676 LFPRDAEPVLEQIDE
+676 IFPRDAEPVLEQIDE

-712 YMDGVPTTLV
+712 YTDGIPTMLV
-722 VCNETPMTFYI
+722 VCDETLMAFYI

-748 SMRLPITEQEVQR
+748 SMRLPITEQEAQQR
-761 LMTIDP
+761 MTIDP

-784 ALVNDGF
+784 ALVNNGF
-791 TFDSPEDLSS
+791 TFDSPADLSS
-801 EQLFMLFLH
+801 EQLFLLFLY

-830 FTESFVNGVLRN
+830 FTESFVNSVLRY
-842 HFGDGSFTF
+842 HFRDGSFTF
-851 DITQCGCYDASDG
+851 DITQCGNYDASDG

-885 QVLEGSTV
+885 QVLGGSTV

-927 GALFQSAQF
+927 GVLFQSAQF
-936 AALPEDDLRAALK
+936 AALPEDDLRAALQ

-954 TTDNLAQLFWT
+954 TTDDLAQLFWT
-965 YDGQNRNLL
+965 YDSQNGNLL
-974 GRLPDGNW
+974 GSLPSGNW

-995 SLFVYERWARKN
+995 SLFVYKRYAREN
-1007 NWPLTISET
+1007 GWPLTIRAAE
-1016 DFDHTLE
+1016 FCNTLA

-1038 LYLTYED
+1038 HYLTYQDDVYARTVYDD
-1045 GTYTRTINDN
+1045 G

-1063 KRISCMTDGSFQ
+1063 KRVSCMADGSFQ
-1075 LVFRCLDVP
+1075 LAFRCLDVP

-1103 GAEELQP
+1103 GTTELQP
-1110 QEFRRAVYRAFAD
+1110 AAFRAAVHRAFAD

-1130 SMTELT
+1130 GMTELT
-1136 VTVRLTGEARYPFQF
+1136 VTVRLTGDALQPFYF
-1151 LSARDG
+1151 LSASDA

>member
-1 MTEWFVS
+1 MVEWFVS

-16 IGAHYLLRGKI
+16 IGAHYLLHGKI
-27 SARLQYALWLVL
+27 SARLQYTLWLVL

-44 LPLSVGKTAVSVANL
+44 LPLSVGKTALSVANL
-59 LPEAEPATV
+59 LPK
-68 MQAEPAAVPPAQAA
+68 AEPAAVMQTEPAAAPPAQAA
-82 RTPEPSAPA
+82 STPEPSAPA
-91 APVQTPAQPVQRPA
+91 APVQGPASTPAQT
-105 SMPAQAETGSAEPE
+105 ELDSAEPE
-119 KSAQKPAVSVCKI
+119 KSAQKPAGSVRKI
-132 FMLVW
+132 FLLVW
-137 ASGAALLGLW
+137 AAGAALLGLW
-147 FLFCNLRYGRQLR
+147 FLFCNLRYGRKLR

-166 IAPKEG
+166 IAPKDG

-187 FGLFPPVIYVTMD
+187 FGLFPPAIYVTMD

-340 DAAPAQQTPQTSEK
+340 DAAPAQQTSEK

-359 DEPEATADTR
+359 GESEAQEATR
-369 EEPEVAVEFTTT
+369 EEPEAAVEFTTT

-425 SQASEDRL
+425 SQAAEDRL

-460 ENLMALNTH
+460 ENLMQMNTH

-484 SPSDKAVRQYDSS
+484 SPSDKAVRQYDNS

-508 AADGLDILKDFV
+508 ALDGLDILKDFV
-520 VRNGLAPVEG
+520 VRNGLATVEG
-530 AVDWEAWYQEFILP
+530 AIDWEAWYQEFILP
-544 RIEAETDPAADAAWF
+544 GIEAETAAVADAAWF
-559 AAREPVEQWPE
+559 AAREPVEEWPE
-570 FTVNGT
+570 LSVNGT

-582 LDELTPA
+582 LDDIQNVYGTYE
-589 FGKPTRIYHWMDIGT
+589 RILHWVYIQTD
-604 EYYDVVQF
+604 YYDVVEF
-612 PDASQIAGWIDE
+612 A
-624 DGTIHHPDG
+624 DG
-633 SQAAGWV
+633 SQAAGWMNK
-640 GEDGELH
+640 DGTIH
-647 HLNAA
+647 YPNAA
-652 YLRLESGTEVC
+652 YLRLDAGVEVC
-663 GIRYSWN
+663 GVRFGEDYRE
-670 YFAAAN
+670 AAN
-676 LFPRDAEPVLEQIDE
+676 RFPRDAEPVFEQFDE
-691 HTTRLR
+691 HTARLM
-697 LGGEITYMGK
+697 LGGEVRYMGK
-707 YSYIE
+707 YSCIAYT
-712 YMDGVPTTLV
+712 DGIPTMLV
-722 VCNETPMTFYI
+722 VCDETVMTFHI

-748 SMRLPITEQEVQR
+748 SMQLPIAEQR
-761 LMTIDP
+761 MTIDP
-767 SLLTDENLHSI
+767 SLLTDENLKRI
-778 LIGPEV
+778 LIGPEI
-784 ALVNDGF
+784 ALVNNGF
-791 TFDSPEDLSS
+791 TFNSPANLSS
-801 EQLFMLFLH
+801 EQLFMLFLF
-810 WSSDYTYTR
+810 WSADSTR
-819 DNYKQA
+819 DNYIQA

-830 FTESFVNGVLRN
+830 FTQDFINDILSQ
-842 HFGDGSFTF
+842 HFGTGCFLF
-851 DITQCGCYDASDG
+851 DITQCGDYDASDG

-885 QVLEGSTV
+885 QVLGGSTV
-893 QVTADFYNADPF
+893 QVTADFYNANPF
-905 LDGSGGEL
+905 FDNSGGEI
-913 RYARKVYTLDFYYG
+913 RYARKVYMLEFYSTG
-927 GALFQSAQF
+927 VLFHSARF
-936 AALPEDDLRAALK
+936 MPLSEDDLREALQ

-954 TTDNLAQLFWT
+954 TTDDLTQLFWT
-965 YDGQNRNLL
+965 YDSQNGNLL
-974 GRLPDGNW
+974 GSLPSGDW
-982 TALPLTEDAWDGL
+982 TSPPLTEDAWDGL
-995 SLFVYERWARKN
+995 SLFVYERYARKN
-1007 NWPLTISET
+1007 NWPLSIRAV
-1016 DFDHTLE
+1016 DFRNTLE
-1023 RYFPLGRYGWEDRSS
+1023 RYFPMKRSSLEDRSS
-1038 LYLTYED
+1038 HYLTYQD
-1045 GTYTRTINDN
+1045 GTYTRTVYDDG

-1063 KRISCMTDGSFQ
+1063 KNVSCMTDGSFQ
-1075 LVFRCLDVP
+1075 LTFRCLDVP

-1103 GAEELQP
+1103 GATELQP
-1110 QEFRRAVYRAFAD
+1110 AEFRQAVYRAFAD
-1123 GVIPTGN
+1123 GVISGT
-1130 SMTELT
+1130 TERTIQLC
-1136 VTVRLTGEARYPFQF
+1136 LAGEAVYPFRF
-1151 LSARDG
+1151 RSVSDG

>member
-1 MTEWFVS
+1 MAEWFVS

-16 IGAHYLLRGKI
+16 IGAHYLLYGKI
-27 SARLQYALWLVL
+27 SARLQYTLWLVL

-44 LPLSVGKTAVSVANL
+44 LPLSVGKTALSVANL
-59 LPEAEPATV
+59 LPEAEPTAV
-68 MQAEPAAVPPAQAA
+68 MQTEPAAAPPAQAA
-82 RTPEPSAPA
+82 STPEPAAPA

-119 KSAQKPAVSVCKI
+119 KSAQKPAVSVWKI

-172 RPAVRLTQTA
+172 RPAVRLTRTA

-187 FGLFPPVIYVTMD
+187 FGLFPPAIYVTMD

-295 MSGRGGQLKTRII
+295 MSGRGGQLKTRIV

-334 TMTGAK
+334 TMTVAK
-340 DAAPAQQTPQTSEK
+340 DAAPAQQMPQRTDTTPE
-354 TEDTP
+354 EL
-359 DEPEATADTR
+359 EATADTR
-369 EEPEVAVEFTTT
+369 EEPEAAVEFTTT

-425 SQASEDRL
+425 SQAAEDRL

-559 AAREPVEQWPE
+559 AAREPVEQWPK

-676 LFPRDAEPVLEQIDE
+676 IFPRDAEPVLEQIDE

-712 YMDGVPTTLV
+712 YMDGIPTMLV
-722 VCNETPMTFYI
+722 VCNETVMTFYI

-748 SMRLPITEQEVQR
+748 SMRLPITEQEAQQR
-761 LMTIDP
+761 MTIDP

-778 LIGPEV
+778 LLGPEI

-801 EQLFMLFLH
+801 EQLFMLFLY
-810 WSSDYTYTR
+810 WSDYTYTR

-830 FTESFVNGVLRN
+830 FTESFVNSVLRY
-842 HFGDGSFTF
+842 HFRDGSFTF
-851 DITQCGCYDASDG
+851 DITQCGNYDASDG

-927 GALFQSAQF
+927 GALFQSARF
-936 AALPEDDLRAALK
+936 APLPEDDLRAALQ

-954 TTDNLAQLFWT
+954 TTDDLAQLFWT

-974 GRLPDGNW
+974 GSLPDGNW

-1038 LYLTYED
+1038 HYLTYQD

-1063 KRISCMTDGSFQ
+1063 KRISCMADGSFQ

-1110 QEFRRAVYRAFAD
+1110 QEFRQAVYRAFAD

-1136 VTVRLTGEARYPFQF
+1136 VTVRLTGEARYPFRF
-1151 LSARDG
+1151 LSASA

>member
-68 MQAEPAAVPPAQAA
+68 MQTEPAAVPPAQAA

-91 APVQTPAQPVQRPA
+91 APVQTPVQPVQRPA

-119 KSAQKPAVSVCKI
+119 KSAQKPAVSVRKI

-147 FLFCNLRYGRQLR
+147 FLLCNFRYGRQLR

-172 RPAVRLTQTA
+172 RPAVRLTRTA

-187 FGLFPPVIYVTMD
+187 FGLFPPAIYVTMD

-234 ALHWFNPLVWW
+234 ALHWFDPLVWW

-266 GEDARADYGRSLIR
+266 GEDARVDYGRSLIR

-295 MSGRGGQLKTRII
+295 MSGRGGQLKMRII

-340 DAAPAQQTPQTSEK
+340 DAASAQQTPER
-354 TEDTP
+354 TETTP
-359 DEPEATADTR
+359 EELEATADTR
-369 EEPEVAVEFTTT
+369 EEPEAAVEFTTT

-407 PETGE
+407 PETGK

-748 SMRLPITEQEVQR
+748 SMRLPVTEEWVQQR
-761 LMTIDP
+761 MTIDP
-767 SLLTDENLHSI
+767 SRLTDENLLGI
-778 LIGPEV
+778 LLDPEI

-801 EQLFMLFLH
+801 EKLFMLFLL
-810 WSSDYTYTR
+810 WSADSTR
-819 DNYKQA
+819 DNYIQA

-830 FTESFVNGVLRN
+830 FTQDFINGILSH
-842 HFGDGSFTF
+842 HFRTGSFTF
-851 DITQCGCYDASDG
+851 DITQCRNYNASDG

-869 NVSGFGGD
+869 NVSGFGGGP
-877 RDLRIADV
+877 DLRIADV

-893 QVTADFYNADPF
+893 QVTADFYNANPF
-905 LDGSGGEL
+905 FDNSGGEI
-913 RYARKVYTLDFYYG
+913 RYARKVYMLEFYSTG
-927 GALFQSAQF
+927 VLFHSARF
-936 AALPEDDLRAALK
+936 MPLSEDDLRAALQ

-954 TTDNLAQLFWT
+954 TTDDLAQLFWT
-965 YDGQNRNLL
+965 YDSQNRNLL
-974 GRLPDGNW
+974 GSLPSGDW

-995 SLFVYERWARKN
+995 SLFVYERYAREN

-1016 DFDHTLE
+1016 DFDHTLV

-1038 LYLTYED
+1038 HYLTYQD
-1045 GTYTRTINDN
+1045 GTYTRTVNDN

-1063 KRISCMTDGSFQ
+1063 KSVSSLTDGSFQ

-1136 VTVRLTGEARYPFQF
+1136 VTVRLTGEALYPFWF
-1151 LSARDG
+1151 LSASDG

>member
-27 SARLQYALWLVL
+27 SARLQYTLWLVL

-44 LPLSVGKTAVSVANL
+44 LPLSVGKTALSVANL
-59 LPEAEPATV
+59 LPEAEPAAV
-68 MQAEPAAVPPAQAA
+68 IQAEPAAAPPAQAA
-82 RTPEPSAPA
+82 STPEPAAPA
-91 APVQTPAQPVQRPA
+91 APAQPPAQPVQRPA
-105 SMPAQAETGSAEPE
+105 STPAQTETGSAEPA
-119 KSAQKPAVSVCKI
+119 KAAQKPAASVQKI
-132 FMLVW
+132 FLFVW

-172 RPAVRLTQTA
+172 RPAVRLTRTA

-187 FGLFPPVIYVTMD
+187 FGLFPPAIYVTMD

-266 GEDARADYGRSLIR
+266 GEDARVDYGRSLIR

-340 DAAPAQQTPQTSEK
+340 DAQDAAPAQQTQQTSEK

-359 DEPEATADTR
+359 AGPETKEDTR
-369 EEPEVAVEFTTT
+369 EEPGATAEVITT
-381 QDTVTLSVPA
+381 QD
-391 RYENE
+391 
-396 ITADD
+396 
-401 SFMIEA
+401 
-407 PETGE
+407 
-412 HDLDDVLF
+412 
-420 SFYDK
+420 
-425 SQASEDRL
+425 
-433 GLVWAIRAFQFED
+433 
-446 PAELVKD
+446 
-453 GADRWVE
+453 
-460 ENLMALNTH
+460 
-469 LLGTRGSTAYYFFCL
+469 
-484 SPSDKAVRQYDSS
+484 
-497 DTAAVSSYYQH
+497 
-508 AADGLDILKDFV
+508 
-520 VRNGLAPVEG
+520 
-530 AVDWEAWYQEFILP
+530 
-544 RIEAETDPAADAAWF
+544 TDPAADAAWF

-712 YMDGVPTTLV
+712 YTDGAATTLV
-722 VCNETPMTFYI
+722 VSDETLMTFYI

-748 SMRLPITEQEVQR
+748 SMRLPVTEEWVQQH
-761 LMTIDP
+761 MTIDP
-767 SLLTDENLHSI
+767 NHLTDENLKRI
-778 LIGPEV
+778 LLDPEI
-784 ALVNDGF
+784 ALVNNGF

-801 EQLFMLFLH
+801 EKLFMLFLL
-810 WSSDYTYTR
+810 WSVDSTR
-819 DNYKQA
+819 DNYIQA

-830 FTESFVNGVLRN
+830 FTQDFINGILSH
-842 HFGDGSFTF
+842 HFRTGSFTF
-851 DITQCGCYDASDG
+851 DITQCGNYNASDG

-869 NVSGFGGD
+869 NVSGFGGGP
-877 RDLRIADV
+877 DLRIADV

-893 QVTADFYNADPF
+893 QVTADFYNANPF
-905 LDGSGGEL
+905 FDNSGGEL
-913 RYARKVYTLDFYYG
+913 RYARKVYTLEFYNS
-927 GALFQSAQF
+927 GALFQSARF
-936 AALPEDDLRAALK
+936 AALPEDDLRAALQ

-954 TTDNLAQLFWT
+954 TTDDLTELFWT

-974 GRLPDGNW
+974 GSLPSGNW

-995 SLFVYERWARKN
+995 SLFVYERYAREN

-1016 DFDHTLE
+1016 DFDHTLV

-1038 LYLTYED
+1038 HYLTYQD
-1045 GTYTRTINDN
+1045 GTYTRTVNDN

-1063 KRISCMTDGSFQ
+1063 KSVSSLTDGSFQ

-1103 GAEELQP
+1103 GVTEMQP
-1110 QEFRRAVYRAFAD
+1110 AEFRRAVYRAFAD
-1123 GVIPTGN
+1123 GVISGT
-1130 SMTELT
+1130 TER
-1136 VTVRLTGEARYPFQF
+1136 TVRLRLAGEARYPFWF

>member
-44 LPLSVGKTAVSVANL
+44 LPLSVGKTALSVANL
-59 LPEAEPATV
+59 LPEAEPAAV
-68 MQAEPAAVPPAQAA
+68 IQAEPAAVPPAQAA

-119 KSAQKPAVSVCKI
+119 KSAQKPVVSVRKI
-132 FMLVW
+132 LIFVW
-137 ASGAALLGLW
+137 ASGAVLLGLW

-340 DAAPAQQTPQTSEK
+340 DAAPAQQTPER
-354 TEDTP
+354 TETTP
-359 DEPEATADTR
+359 EELEATADTR
-369 EEPEVAVEFTTT
+369 EEPEAAVEFTTT

-425 SQASEDRL
+425 SQAAEDRL

-559 AAREPVEQWPE
+559 AAREPVEQWPK

-676 LFPRDAEPVLEQIDE
+676 LFPRDAEPVQEQIDE

-748 SMRLPITEQEVQR
+748 AMRLPITEQETQQR
-761 LMTIDP
+761 MTIDP

-778 LIGPEV
+778 LIGPEI

-830 FTESFVNGVLRN
+830 FTESFVNSVLRY
-842 HFGDGSFTF
+842 HFRDGSFTF
-851 DITQCGCYDASDG
+851 DITQCGNYDASDG

-885 QVLEGSTV
+885 QVLGGSTV

-954 TTDNLAQLFWT
+954 TTDDLAQLFWT

-974 GRLPDGNW
+974 GSLPSGNW

-995 SLFVYERWARKN
+995 SLFVYERWAREN

-1016 DFDHTLE
+1016 DFDHTLV

-1038 LYLTYED
+1038 HYLTYQD

-1063 KRISCMTDGSFQ
+1063 KRISCMADGSFQ

-1123 GVIPTGN
+1123 GVISGT
-1130 SMTELT
+1130 TERT
-1136 VTVRLTGEARYPFQF
+1136 IRLRLAGEALYPFQF
-1151 LSARDG
+1151 LSASA

>member
-1 MTEWFVS
+1 MAEWFVS

-44 LPLSVGKTAVSVANL
+44 LPLSVGKTALSVANL
-59 LPEAEPATV
+59 LPEAEPAAV
-68 MQAEPAAVPPAQAA
+68 IQAEPAAVPPAQAA

-105 SMPAQAETGSAEPE
+105 STPAQTETSSAEPA
-119 KSAQKPAVSVCKI
+119 KAAQKPAVSVRKI

-187 FGLFPPVIYVTMD
+187 FGLFPPAIYVTMD

-340 DAAPAQQTPQTSEK
+340 DAAPAQQTPER
-354 TEDTP
+354 TETTP
-359 DEPEATADTR
+359 EELEATADTR
-369 EEPEVAVEFTTT
+369 EEPEAAVEFTTT

-425 SQASEDRL
+425 SQAAEDRL

-530 AVDWEAWYQEFILP
+530 AVDWEVWYQEFILP
-544 RIEAETDPAADAAWF
+544 GIEAETAAVADAAWF

-576 SIYDLT
+576 SIYKLT
-582 LDELTPA
+582 LDDIQNVYGTYE
-589 FGKPTRIYHWMDIGT
+589 RIYHWMGIHT
-604 EYYDVVQF
+604 SYYDIVQF
-612 PDASQIAGWIDE
+612 A
-624 DGTIHHPDG
+624 DG
-633 SQAAGWV
+633 SQAAGWMSK
-640 GEDGELH
+640 DGTIH
-647 HLNAA
+647 YPNAA
-652 YLRLESGTEVC
+652 YLRLDAGVEAC
-663 GIRYSWN
+663 GVRFGEDYRE
-670 YFAAAN
+670 AAN
-676 LFPRDAEPVLEQIDE
+676 RFPRDAEPVFEQFDE
-691 HTTRLR
+691 HTARLM
-697 LGGEITYMGK
+697 LGGEISYMGK
-707 YSYIE
+707 YSCIAYT
-712 YMDGVPTTLV
+712 DGIPTMLV
-722 VCNETPMTFYI
+722 VCDETVMTFHI

-748 SMRLPITEQEVQR
+748 SMQLPITEQEAQQR
-761 LMTIDP
+761 MTIDP
-767 SLLTDENLHSI
+767 SRLTDENLLSI
-778 LIGPEV
+778 LIGPEI
-784 ALVNDGF
+784 ALVNNGF
-791 TFDSPEDLSS
+791 TFDSPADLSS
-801 EQLFMLFLH
+801 EKLFMLFLY
-810 WSSDYTYTR
+810 WSVDSTR

-830 FTESFVNGVLRN
+830 FTQDFINDILSQ
-842 HFGDGSFTF
+842 HFGTGCFLF
-851 DITQCGCYDASDG
+851 DITQCGDYDASDG

-869 NVSGFGGD
+869 NVSGFGGGP
-877 RDLRIADV
+877 DLRIADV
-885 QVLEGSTV
+885 QVLGGSTV
-893 QVTADFYNADPF
+893 QVTADFYNANPF
-905 LDGSGGEL
+905 FDNSGGEI
-913 RYARKVYTLDFYYG
+913 RYARKVYMLEFYSTG
-927 GALFQSAQF
+927 VLFHSARF
-936 AALPEDDLRAALK
+936 MPLSEDDLRAALQ

-954 TTDNLAQLFWT
+954 TTDDLAQLFWT
-965 YDGQNRNLL
+965 YDSQNRNLL
-974 GRLPDGNW
+974 GSLPSGDW

-995 SLFVYERWARKN
+995 SLFVYERYAREN

-1016 DFDHTLE
+1016 DFDHTLV

-1103 GAEELQP
+1103 GVTEMQP
-1110 QEFRRAVYRAFAD
+1110 AEFRAAVYRAFAD
-1123 GVIPTGN
+1123 GVIPLGTG
-1130 SMTELT
+1130 MTELT

>member
-1 MTEWFVS
+1 MAEWFVS

-27 SARLQYALWLVL
+27 SARLQYTLWLVL

-44 LPLSVGKTAVSVANL
+44 LPLSVGKTALSVANL
-59 LPEAEPATV
+59 LPEAEPTAV
-68 MQAEPAAVPPAQAA
+68 MQTEPAAAPPAQAA
-82 RTPEPSAPA
+82 STPEPAAPA

-105 SMPAQAETGSAEPE
+105 SMPAQAETGSAEPA
-119 KSAQKPAVSVCKI
+119 KAAQKPAVSVWKI

-187 FGLFPPVIYVTMD
+187 FGLFPPAIYVTMD

-340 DAAPAQQTPQTSEK
+340 DAAPAQQTSERM
-354 TEDTP
+354 ENTP
-359 DEPEATADTR
+359 KESEVQEATR
-369 EEPEVAVEFTTT
+369 EEPEAAVEFTTT

-425 SQASEDRL
+425 SQAAEDRL

-676 LFPRDAEPVLEQIDE
+676 IFPRDAEPVLEQIDE

-712 YMDGVPTTLV
+712 YMDGIPTMLV
-722 VCNETPMTFYI
+722 VCNETVMTFYI

-748 SMRLPITEQEVQR
+748 AMRLPITEQEAQQR
-761 LMTIDP
+761 MTIDP
-767 SLLTDENLHSI
+767 SLLTDENLLSI
-778 LIGPEV
+778 LLGPEI

-801 EQLFMLFLH
+801 EQLFMLFLY
-810 WSSDYTYTR
+810 WSDYTYTR

-830 FTESFVNGVLRN
+830 FTESFVNSVLRY
-842 HFGDGSFTF
+842 HFRDGSFTF
-851 DITQCGCYDASDG
+851 DITQCGNYDASDG

-885 QVLEGSTV
+885 QVLEGSIV

-905 LDGSGGEL
+905 FDNSGGEL

-927 GALFQSAQF
+927 GALFQSARF
-936 AALPEDDLRAALK
+936 APLPEDDLRAALQ

-954 TTDNLAQLFWT
+954 TTDDLAQLFWT

-974 GRLPDGNW
+974 GSLPDGNW

-995 SLFVYERWARKN
+995 SLFVYERWAREN

-1016 DFDHTLE
+1016 DFDHTLV

-1038 LYLTYED
+1038 HYLTYQD

-1063 KRISCMTDGSFQ
+1063 KRISCMADGSFQ

-1136 VTVRLTGEARYPFQF
+1136 VTVRLTGEARYPFRF
-1151 LSARDG
+1151 LSASA

>member
-44 LPLSVGKTAVSVANL
+44 LPLSVGKTALSVANL
-59 LPEAEPATV
+59 LPEAEPAAV
-68 MQAEPAAVPPAQAA
+68 IQAEPTAVPPAQAA

-91 APVQTPAQPVQRPA
+91 APVQTPTQPVQRPEA
-105 SMPAQAETGSAEPE
+105 TPAQAETGSAEPE
-119 KSAQKPAVSVCKI
+119 KSAQKPAVSVRKI

-266 GEDARADYGRSLIR
+266 GEDVRADYGRSLIR

-340 DAAPAQQTPQTSEK
+340 DAAPAQQTPER
-354 TEDTP
+354 TETTP
-359 DEPEATADTR
+359 EELEATADTR
-369 EEPEVAVEFTTT
+369 EEPEAAVEFTTT

-570 FTVNGT
+570 FTVDGT
-576 SIYDLT
+576 SIYKLT
-582 LDELTPA
+582 LDDIQNVYGTYE
-589 FGKPTRIYHWMDIGT
+589 RIYHWMDIQT
-604 EYYDVVQF
+604 SYYDIVQF
-612 PDASQIAGWIDE
+612 A
-624 DGTIHHPDG
+624 DG
-633 SQAAGWV
+633 SQAAGWMHN
-640 GEDGELH
+640 DGTIH
-647 HLNAA
+647 RPNAA
-652 YLRLESGTEVC
+652 YLRLDAGVEVC
-663 GIRYSWN
+663 GVRFGEDYRE
-670 YFAAAN
+670 AAN
-676 LFPRDAEPVLEQIDE
+676 RFPRDKTPVFEQFDE
-691 HTTRLR
+691 HTARLM
-697 LGGEITYMGK
+697 LGGEILYMGK

-712 YMDGVPTTLV
+712 YTDGAATTLV
-722 VCNETPMTFYI
+722 VSDETLMTFYI

-748 SMRLPITEQEVQR
+748 SMRLPVTEEWVQQR
-761 LMTIDP
+761 MTIDP
-767 SLLTDENLHSI
+767 SRLTDENLLSI
-778 LIGPEV
+778 LIGPEI
-784 ALVNDGF
+784 ALVNNGF
-791 TFDSPEDLSS
+791 TFDSPADLSS
-801 EQLFMLFLH
+801 EKLFMLFLY
-810 WSSDYTYTR
+810 WSVDSTR

-830 FTESFVNGVLRN
+830 FTQDFINGILSHYFRT
-842 HFGDGSFTF
+842 GSFTF
-851 DITQCGCYDASDG
+851 DITQCRNYDASEG

-869 NVSGFGGD
+869 NVSGFGGGP
-877 RDLRIADV
+877 DLRIADV

-893 QVTADFYNADPF
+893 QVTADFYNANPF
-905 LDGSGGEL
+905 FDNSGGEL

-927 GALFQSAQF
+927 GALFQSARF
-936 AALPEDDLRAALK
+936 APLPEDDLRAALQ

-954 TTDNLAQLFWT
+954 TTDDLAQLFWT
-965 YDGQNRNLL
+965 YDSQNRNLL
-974 GRLPDGNW
+974 GSLPCGDW

-995 SLFVYERWARKN
+995 SLFVYERWAREN

-1038 LYLTYED
+1038 HYLTYQD

-1063 KRISCMTDGSFQ
+1063 KSVSSLTDGSFQ

-1123 GVIPTGN
+1123 GVISGT
-1130 SMTELT
+1130 TERT
-1136 VTVRLTGEARYPFQF
+1136 IRLRLAGEALYPFQF
-1151 LSARDG
+1151 LSASA

>member
-44 LPLSVGKTAVSVANL
+44 LPLSVGKTALSVANL
-59 LPEAEPATV
+59 LPEAEPAAV
-68 MQAEPAAVPPAQAA
+68 IQAEPAAVPPAQAA

-91 APVQTPAQPVQRPA
+91 APLQTPAQPVQRPA
-105 SMPAQAETGSAEPE
+105 SMPAQAETGSAEPA
-119 KSAQKPAVSVCKI
+119 KAAQKPAVSVRKI
-132 FMLVW
+132 FLFVW

-172 RPAVRLTQTA
+172 RPAVRLTRTA

-187 FGLFPPVIYVTMD
+187 FGLFTPAIYVTMD

-308 SITKHPKT
+308 SITKHQKT

-340 DAAPAQQTPQTSEK
+340 DAAPAQQTPER
-354 TEDTP
+354 TETTP
-359 DEPEATADTR
+359 EELEATADTR
-369 EEPEVAVEFTTT
+369 EEPEAAVEFTTT

-484 SPSDKAVRQYDSS
+484 SPSDKAVQQYDSS

-530 AVDWEAWYQEFILP
+530 AVDWETWYQDFILP
-544 RIEAETDPAADAAWF
+544 HIEAETDPAADAAWF

-570 FTVNGT
+570 FTVDGT
-576 SIYDLT
+576 SIYKLT
-582 LDELTPA
+582 LDDIQNVYGTYE
-589 FGKPTRIYHWMDIGT
+589 RIYHWMDIQT
-604 EYYDVVQF
+604 SYYDIVQF
-612 PDASQIAGWIDE
+612 A
-624 DGTIHHPDG
+624 DG
-633 SQAAGWV
+633 SQAAGWMHN
-640 GEDGELH
+640 DGTIH
-647 HLNAA
+647 RPNAA
-652 YLRLESGTEVC
+652 YLRLDAGVEVC
-663 GIRYSWN
+663 GVRFGEDYRE
-670 YFAAAN
+670 AAN
-676 LFPRDAEPVLEQIDE
+676 RFPRDKTPVFEQFDE
-691 HTTRLR
+691 HTARLM
-697 LGGEITYMGK
+697 LGGEILYMGK

-712 YMDGVPTTLV
+712 YTDGAATTLV
-722 VCNETPMTFYI
+722 VSDETLMTFYI

-748 SMRLPITEQEVQR
+748 SMRLPVTEEWVQQR
-761 LMTIDP
+761 MTIDP
-767 SLLTDENLHSI
+767 SRLTDENLLSI
-778 LIGPEV
+778 LIGPEI
-784 ALVNDGF
+784 ALVNNGF
-791 TFDSPEDLSS
+791 TFDSPADLSS
-801 EQLFMLFLH
+801 EKLFMLFLY
-810 WSSDYTYTR
+810 WSVDSTR

-830 FTESFVNGVLRN
+830 FTQDFINGILSHYFRT
-842 HFGDGSFTF
+842 GSFTF
-851 DITQCGCYDASDG
+851 DITQCRNYDASEG

-869 NVSGFGGD
+869 NVSGFGGGP
-877 RDLRIADV
+877 DLRIADV

-893 QVTADFYNADPF
+893 QVTADFYNANPF
-905 LDGSGGEL
+905 FDNSGGEL

-927 GALFQSAQF
+927 GALFQSARF
-936 AALPEDDLRAALK
+936 APLPEDDLRAALQ

-954 TTDNLAQLFWT
+954 TTDDLAQLFWT
-965 YDGQNRNLL
+965 YDSQNRNLL
-974 GRLPDGNW
+974 GSLPCGDW

-995 SLFVYERWARKN
+995 SLFVYERWAREN

-1016 DFDHTLE
+1016 DFDNTLV

-1038 LYLTYED
+1038 HYLTYQD

-1063 KRISCMTDGSFQ
+1063 KSVSSLTDGSFQ

-1123 GVIPTGN
+1123 GVISGT
-1130 SMTELT
+1130 TERT
-1136 VTVRLTGEARYPFQF
+1136 IRLRLAGEALYPFQF
-1151 LSARDG
+1151 LSASA

>member
-1 MTEWFVS
+1 MAEWFVS

-27 SARLQYALWLVL
+27 SARLQYTLWLVL

-44 LPLSVGKTAVSVANL
+44 LPLSIGKTAVSVANL
-59 LPEAEPATV
+59 LPEAEPAAV
-68 MQAEPAAVPPAQAA
+68 MQTEPAAAQAA
-82 RTPEPSAPA
+82 STPEPAAPA
-91 APVQTPAQPVQRPA
+91 APVQTPVQPVQRPA
-105 SMPAQAETGSAEPE
+105 STPAQAETGSAEPE
-119 KSAQKPAVSVCKI
+119 KAAQKPAVSVRKI

-172 RPAVRLTQTA
+172 RPAVRLTRTA

-187 FGLFPPVIYVTMD
+187 FGLFPPAIYVTMD

-266 GEDARADYGRSLIR
+266 GEDARVDYGRSLIR

-295 MSGRGGQLKTRII
+295 MSGRGGQLRTRII

-340 DAAPAQQTPQTSEK
+340 DVAPAQQTPQTSEK

-369 EEPEVAVEFTTT
+369 EKPRAAAEVTTT
-381 QDTVTLSVPA
+381 QD
-391 RYENE
+391 
-396 ITADD
+396 
-401 SFMIEA
+401 
-407 PETGE
+407 
-412 HDLDDVLF
+412 
-420 SFYDK
+420 
-425 SQASEDRL
+425 
-433 GLVWAIRAFQFED
+433 
-446 PAELVKD
+446 
-453 GADRWVE
+453 
-460 ENLMALNTH
+460 
-469 LLGTRGSTAYYFFCL
+469 
-484 SPSDKAVRQYDSS
+484 
-497 DTAAVSSYYQH
+497 
-508 AADGLDILKDFV
+508 
-520 VRNGLAPVEG
+520 
-530 AVDWEAWYQEFILP
+530 
-544 RIEAETDPAADAAWF
+544 TDPAADAAWF
-559 AAREPVEQWPE
+559 AAREPVEQWPK

-612 PDASQIAGWIDE
+612 PGASQIAGWIDE

-652 YLRLESGTEVC
+652 YLRLESGTVVC

-748 SMRLPITEQEVQR
+748 AMRLPITEQEAQQR
-761 LMTIDP
+761 MTIDP

-784 ALVNDGF
+784 ALVNNGF
-791 TFDSPEDLSS
+791 TFDSPADLSS
-801 EQLFMLFLH
+801 EQLFLLFLY
-810 WSSDYTYTR
+810 WSSDYRYTR

-830 FTESFVNGVLRN
+830 FTESFVNSVLRY
-842 HFGDGSFTF
+842 HFRDGSFTF
-851 DITQCGCYDASDG
+851 DIAQCGNYDASDG

-869 NVSGFGGD
+869 HVSGFGGGP
-877 RDLRIADV
+877 DLRIADV

-927 GALFQSAQF
+927 GALFQSARF
-936 AALPEDDLRAALK
+936 APLPEDDLRAALQ

-954 TTDNLAQLFWT
+954 TTDDLAQLFWT

-974 GRLPDGNW
+974 GSLPDGNW

-995 SLFVYERWARKN
+995 SLFVYERYAREN
-1007 NWPLTISET
+1007 NWPLTISAV
-1016 DFDHTLE
+1016 DFDNTLA

-1038 LYLTYED
+1038 HYLTYQD

-1063 KRISCMTDGSFQ
+1063 KRISCMADGSFQ

-1136 VTVRLTGEARYPFQF
+1136 VTVRLTGDALQPFYF
-1151 LSARDG
+1151 LSASDA

>member
-44 LPLSVGKTAVSVANL
+44 LPLSVGKSALSVANL
-59 LPEAEPATV
+59 LPEAEPAAV
-68 MQAEPAAVPPAQAA
+68 IQAEPAAVPPAQAA
-82 RTPEPSAPA
+82 STPEPSAPA

-105 SMPAQAETGSAEPE
+105 STPAQTETSSAEPA
-119 KSAQKPAVSVCKI
+119 KAAQKPALSVRKI

-172 RPAVRLTQTA
+172 RPAVRPTQTA

-187 FGLFPPVIYVTMD
+187 FGLFPPAIYVTMD

-266 GEDARADYGRSLIR
+266 GEDARVDYGRSLIR

-340 DAAPAQQTPQTSEK
+340 DAAPAQQTPER
-354 TEDTP
+354 TETTP
-359 DEPEATADTR
+359 EELEATADTR
-369 EEPEVAVEFTTT
+369 EEPEAAVEFTTT

-484 SPSDKAVRQYDSS
+484 SPSDKAVQQYDSS

-530 AVDWEAWYQEFILP
+530 AVDWETWYQDFILP
-544 RIEAETDPAADAAWF
+544 HIEAETDPAADAAWF

-570 FTVNGT
+570 FTVDGT
-576 SIYDLT
+576 SIYKLT
-582 LDELTPA
+582 LDDIQNVYGTYE
-589 FGKPTRIYHWMDIGT
+589 RIYHWMDIQT
-604 EYYDVVQF
+604 SYYDIVQF
-612 PDASQIAGWIDE
+612 A
-624 DGTIHHPDG
+624 DG
-633 SQAAGWV
+633 SQAAGWMHN
-640 GEDGELH
+640 DGTIH
-647 HLNAA
+647 RPNAA
-652 YLRLESGTEVC
+652 YLRLDAGVEVC
-663 GIRYSWN
+663 GVRFGEDYRE
-670 YFAAAN
+670 AAN
-676 LFPRDAEPVLEQIDE
+676 RFPRDKTPVFEQFDE
-691 HTTRLR
+691 HTARLM
-697 LGGEITYMGK
+697 LGGEILYMGK

-712 YMDGVPTTLV
+712 YTDGAATTLV
-722 VCNETPMTFYI
+722 VSDETLMTFYI

-748 SMRLPITEQEVQR
+748 SMRLPVTEEWVQQR
-761 LMTIDP
+761 MTIDP
-767 SLLTDENLHSI
+767 SRLTDENLLSI
-778 LIGPEV
+778 LIGPEI
-784 ALVNDGF
+784 ALVNNGF
-791 TFDSPEDLSS
+791 TFDSPADLSS
-801 EQLFMLFLH
+801 EKLFMLFLY
-810 WSSDYTYTR
+810 WSVDSTR

-830 FTESFVNGVLRN
+830 FTQDFINGILSHYFRT
-842 HFGDGSFTF
+842 GSFTF
-851 DITQCGCYDASDG
+851 DITQCRNYDASEG

-869 NVSGFGGD
+869 NVSGFGGGP
-877 RDLRIADV
+877 DLRIADV

-893 QVTADFYNADPF
+893 QVTADFYNANPF
-905 LDGSGGEL
+905 FDNSGGEL

-927 GALFQSAQF
+927 GALFQSARF
-936 AALPEDDLRAALK
+936 APLPEDDLRAALQ

-954 TTDNLAQLFWT
+954 TTDDLAQLFWT
-965 YDGQNRNLL
+965 YDSQNRNLL
-974 GRLPDGNW
+974 GSLPDGNW

-995 SLFVYERWARKN
+995 SLFVYERWAREN

-1016 DFDHTLE
+1016 DFDNTLV

-1038 LYLTYED
+1038 HYLTYQD

-1063 KRISCMTDGSFQ
+1063 KSVSSLTDGSFQ

-1123 GVIPTGN
+1123 GVISGT
-1130 SMTELT
+1130 TERT
-1136 VTVRLTGEARYPFQF
+1136 IRLRLAGEALYPFQF
-1151 LSARDG
+1151 LSASA

>member
-1 MTEWFVS
+1 MAEWFVS

-27 SARLQYALWLVL
+27 SARLQYTLWLVL

-44 LPLSVGKTAVSVANL
+44 LPLSIGKTAVSVANL
-59 LPEAEPATV
+59 LPEAEPAAV
-68 MQAEPAAVPPAQAA
+68 MQTEPAAAPPAQAA
-82 RTPEPSAPA
+82 STPEPAAPA

-105 SMPAQAETGSAEPE
+105 STPAQAETGSAEPE
-119 KSAQKPAVSVCKI
+119 KSAQKPAVSVRKI

-172 RPAVRLTQTA
+172 RPAVRLTRTA

-187 FGLFPPVIYVTMD
+187 FGLFPPAIYVTMD

-266 GEDARADYGRSLIR
+266 GEDARVDYGRSLIR

-295 MSGRGGQLKTRII
+295 MSGRGGQLRTRII

-340 DAAPAQQTPQTSEK
+340 DAAPAQQTPER
-354 TEDTP
+354 TETTP
-359 DEPEATADTR
+359 EELEATADTR
-369 EEPEVAVEFTTT
+369 EEPEAAVEFTTT
-381 QDTVTLSVPA
+381 QDT
-391 RYENE
+391 
-396 ITADD
+396 
-401 SFMIEA
+401 
-407 PETGE
+407 
-412 HDLDDVLF
+412 
-420 SFYDK
+420 
-425 SQASEDRL
+425 
-433 GLVWAIRAFQFED
+433 D
-446 PAELVKD
+446 P
-453 GADRWVE
+453 
-460 ENLMALNTH
+460 T
-469 LLGTRGSTAYYFFCL
+469 
-484 SPSDKAVRQYDSS
+484 
-497 DTAAVSSYYQH
+497 
-508 AADGLDILKDFV
+508 
-520 VRNGLAPVEG
+520 
-530 AVDWEAWYQEFILP
+530 
-544 RIEAETDPAADAAWF
+544 ADAAWF
-559 AAREPVEQWPE
+559 ATREPVEQWPE
-570 FTVNGT
+570 LTVNGT

-582 LDELTPA
+582 LDDIQNVYGTYE
-589 FGKPTRIYHWMDIGT
+589 RILHWVYIQTD
-604 EYYDVVQF
+604 YYDVVEF
-612 PDASQIAGWIDE
+612 A
-624 DGTIHHPDG
+624 DG
-633 SQAAGWV
+633 SQAAGWMNK
-640 GEDGELH
+640 DGTIH
-647 HLNAA
+647 YPDAA
-652 YLRLESGTEVC
+652 YLRLDAGVEAC
-663 GIRYSWN
+663 GVRFGEDYRE
-670 YFAAAN
+670 AAN
-676 LFPRDAEPVLEQIDE
+676 RFPRDAEPVFEQFDE
-691 HTTRLR
+691 HTARLM
-697 LGGEITYMGK
+697 LGGEVRYMGK
-707 YSYIE
+707 YSCIAYT
-712 YMDGVPTTLV
+712 DGIPTMLV
-722 VCNETPMTFYI
+722 VCDETVMTFHI

-748 SMRLPITEQEVQR
+748 SMQLPIAEQR
-761 LMTIDP
+761 MTIDP
-767 SLLTDENLHSI
+767 SLLTDENLKRI
-778 LIGPEV
+778 LIGPEI

-791 TFDSPEDLSS
+791 TFNTPANLSS
-801 EQLFMLFLH
+801 QQLLMLFLF
-810 WSSDYTYTR
+810 WSADSTR
-819 DNYKQA
+819 DDYIQA

-830 FTESFVNGVLRN
+830 FTQDFINDILSQ
-842 HFGDGSFTF
+842 HFGTGCFLF
-851 DITQCGCYDASDG
+851 DITQCGDYDASDG

-885 QVLEGSTV
+885 QVLGGSTV
-893 QVTADFYNADPF
+893 QVTADFYNANPF
-905 LDGSGGEL
+905 FDNSGGEI
-913 RYARKVYTLDFYYG
+913 RYARKVYMLEFYSTG
-927 GALFQSAQF
+927 VLFHSARF
-936 AALPEDDLRAALK
+936 MPLSEDDLRAALQ

-954 TTDNLAQLFWT
+954 TTDDLTQLFWT
-965 YDGQNRNLL
+965 YDSQNGNLL
-974 GRLPDGNW
+974 GKLPSGDW

-995 SLFVYERWARKN
+995 SLFVYERYAREN
-1007 NWPLTISET
+1007 NWPLTISAA
-1016 DFDHTLE
+1016 DFRNTLE

-1038 LYLTYED
+1038 LYLTYQD
-1045 GTYTRTINDN
+1045 GTYTRTVNDN

-1063 KRISCMTDGSFQ
+1063 KSVSCMTDGSFQ

-1136 VTVRLTGEARYPFQF
+1136 VTVRLTGSALQPFRF
-1151 LSARDG
+1151 LSAGETN

>member
-1 MTEWFVS
+1 MAEWFVS

-16 IGAHYLLRGKI
+16 IGAHYLLYGKI
-27 SARLQYALWLVL
+27 SARLQYTLWLVL

-68 MQAEPAAVPPAQAA
+68 MQTEPAAAPPAQAA
-82 RTPEPSAPA
+82 STPEPAAPA

-119 KSAQKPAVSVCKI
+119 KSAQKPAVSVWKI

-172 RPAVRLTQTA
+172 RPAVRLTRTA

-187 FGLFPPVIYVTMD
+187 FGLFPPAIYVTMD

-295 MSGRGGQLKTRII
+295 MSGRGGQLKTRIV

-340 DAAPAQQTPQTSEK
+340 DAAPAQQTSEK

-359 DEPEATADTR
+359 GESEAQEATR
-369 EEPEVAVEFTTT
+369 EEPEAAVEFTTT

-425 SQASEDRL
+425 SQAAEDRL

-469 LLGTRGSTAYYFFCL
+469 LLGTRGSTAFYFFCL

-559 AAREPVEQWPE
+559 AAREPVEQWPK

-676 LFPRDAEPVLEQIDE
+676 IFPRDAEPVLEQIDE

-712 YMDGVPTTLV
+712 YMDGIPTMLV
-722 VCNETPMTFYI
+722 VCNETVMTFYI

-748 SMRLPITEQEVQR
+748 SMQLPITEQEAQQR
-761 LMTIDP
+761 MTIDP

-778 LIGPEV
+778 LIGPEIV
-784 ALVNDGF
+784 LVNDGF

-830 FTESFVNGVLRN
+830 FTESFVNSVLRY
-842 HFGDGSFTF
+842 HFRDGSFTF
-851 DITQCGCYDASDG
+851 DITQCGNYDASDG

-869 NVSGFGGD
+869 NVSGFGGGP
-877 RDLRIADV
+877 DLRIADV
-885 QVLEGSTV
+885 QVLGGSTV

-905 LDGSGGEL
+905 FNNSGGEL

-927 GALFQSAQF
+927 GALFQSARF
-936 AALPEDDLRAALK
+936 APLPEDDLRAALQ

-954 TTDNLAQLFWT
+954 TTDDLAQLFWT
-965 YDGQNRNLL
+965 YDSQNGNLL
-974 GRLPDGNW
+974 GSLPDGNW

-1038 LYLTYED
+1038 HYLTYQD

-1063 KRISCMTDGSFQ
+1063 KRISCMADGSFQ

>member
-44 LPLSVGKTAVSVANL
+44 LPLSVGKTALSVANL
-59 LPEAEPATV
+59 LPEAEPAAV
-68 MQAEPAAVPPAQAA
+68 IQAEPAAVPPAQAA
-82 RTPEPSAPA
+82 STPEPSAPA

-105 SMPAQAETGSAEPE
+105 STPAQTGTDSAEPE
-119 KSAQKPAVSVCKI
+119 KPAQKPAASVQKI
-132 FMLVW
+132 FLFVW
-137 ASGAALLGLW
+137 AIGAALLGLW

-172 RPAVRLTQTA
+172 RPAVRLTRTA

-187 FGLFPPVIYVTMD
+187 FGLFPPAIYVTMD

-323 VLLLCAAAVGC
+323 VLLLCAAAFGC

-340 DAAPAQQTPQTSEK
+340 DAAPAQQTPER
-354 TEDTP
+354 TETTP
-359 DEPEATADTR
+359 EELEATADTR

-381 QDTVTLSVPA
+381 QDTVTLSVPE

-425 SQASEDRL
+425 SQAAEDRL
-433 GLVWAIRAFQFED
+433 GLVWAIREFQFED

-582 LDELTPA
+582 LDDIQNVYGTYE
-589 FGKPTRIYHWMDIGT
+589 RILHWVYIQTD
-604 EYYDVVQF
+604 YYDVVEF
-612 PDASQIAGWIDE
+612 A
-624 DGTIHHPDG
+624 DG
-633 SQAAGWV
+633 SQAAGWMNK
-640 GEDGELH
+640 DGTIH
-647 HLNAA
+647 YPNAA
-652 YLRLESGTEVC
+652 YLRLDAGVEAC
-663 GIRYSWN
+663 GVRFGEDYRE
-670 YFAAAN
+670 AAN
-676 LFPRDAEPVLEQIDE
+676 RFPRDAEPVFEQFDE
-691 HTTRLR
+691 HTARLM
-697 LGGEITYMGK
+697 LGGEISYMGK
-707 YSYIE
+707 YSCIAYT
-712 YMDGVPTTLV
+712 DGIPTMLV
-722 VCNETPMTFYI
+722 VCDETVMTFHI

-748 SMRLPITEQEVQR
+748 SMQLPITEQEAQQR
-761 LMTIDP
+761 MTIDP
-767 SLLTDENLHSI
+767 SRLTDENLLSI
-778 LIGPEV
+778 LIGPEI
-784 ALVNDGF
+784 ALVNNGF
-791 TFDSPEDLSS
+791 TFDSPADLSS
-801 EQLFMLFLH
+801 EKLFMLFLY
-810 WSSDYTYTR
+810 WSVDSTR

-830 FTESFVNGVLRN
+830 FTQDFINDILSQ
-842 HFGDGSFTF
+842 HFGTGCFLF
-851 DITQCGCYDASDG
+851 DITQCGDYDASDG

-869 NVSGFGGD
+869 NVSGFGGGP
-877 RDLRIADV
+877 DLRIADV
-885 QVLEGSTV
+885 QVLGGSTV
-893 QVTADFYNADPF
+893 QVTADFYNANPF
-905 LDGSGGEL
+905 FDNSGGEI
-913 RYARKVYTLDFYYG
+913 RYARKVYMLEFYSTG
-927 GALFQSAQF
+927 VLFHSARF
-936 AALPEDDLRAALK
+936 MPLSEDDLRAALQ

-954 TTDNLAQLFWT
+954 TTDDLAQLFWT
-965 YDGQNRNLL
+965 YDSQNRNLL
-974 GRLPDGNW
+974 GSLPSGDW

-995 SLFVYERWARKN
+995 SLFVYERYAREN

-1016 DFDHTLE
+1016 DFDHTLV

-1103 GAEELQP
+1103 GVTEMQP
-1110 QEFRRAVYRAFAD
+1110 AEFRAAVYRAFAD
-1123 GVIPTGN
+1123 GVIPLGTG
-1130 SMTELT
+1130 MTELT

>member
-1 MTEWFVS
+1 MAEWFVS

-27 SARLQYALWLVL
+27 SARLQYTLWLVL

-44 LPLSVGKTAVSVANL
+44 LPLSVGKTALSVANL
-59 LPEAEPATV
+59 LPEAEPTAV
-68 MQAEPAAVPPAQAA
+68 MQTEPAAAPPAQAA
-82 RTPEPSAPA
+82 STPEPAAPA

-119 KSAQKPAVSVCKI
+119 KSAQKPAVSVWKI

-187 FGLFPPVIYVTMD
+187 FGLFPPAIYVTMD

-295 MSGRGGQLKTRII
+295 MSGRGGQLKTRIV

-340 DAAPAQQTPQTSEK
+340 DAAPAQQTQQTSERM
-354 TEDTP
+354 ENTP
-359 DEPEATADTR
+359 KESEVQEATR
-369 EEPEVAVEFTTT
+369 EEPEAAVEFTTT

-425 SQASEDRL
+425 SQAAEDRL

-570 FTVNGT
+570 LTVNGT

-582 LDELTPA
+582 LDDIQNVYGTYE
-589 FGKPTRIYHWMDIGT
+589 RIYHWMILQTD
-604 EYYDVVQF
+604 YYDIVQF
-612 PDASQIAGWIDE
+612 A
-624 DGTIHHPDG
+624 DG
-633 SQAAGWV
+633 SQAAGWMHN
-640 GEDGELH
+640 DGTIH
-647 HLNAA
+647 RPNAA
-652 YLRLESGTEVC
+652 YLRLDAGVEVC
-663 GIRYSWN
+663 GIRFGEDYRE
-670 YFAAAN
+670 AAN
-676 LFPRDAEPVLEQIDE
+676 RFPRDKTPVFEQFDE
-691 HTTRLR
+691 HTARLM
-697 LGGEITYMGK
+697 LGGEVLYMGK
-707 YSYIE
+707 YSCIAYT
-712 YMDGVPTTLV
+712 DGIPTMLV
-722 VCNETPMTFYI
+722 VCNETVMTFYI
-733 ENGVIAAVSWMAPEE
+733 ENGVIAAISCMAPEE
-748 SMRLPITEQEVQR
+748 AMQLPITEQEVQR

-778 LIGPEV
+778 LIGPEI

-830 FTESFVNGVLRN
+830 FTESFVNSVLRY
-842 HFGDGSFTF
+842 HFRDGSFTF

-927 GALFQSAQF
+927 GALFQSARF
-936 AALPEDDLRAALK
+936 APLPEDDLRAALQ

-954 TTDNLAQLFWT
+954 TTDDLAQLFWT

-974 GRLPDGNW
+974 GSLPDGNW

-995 SLFVYERWARKN
+995 SLFVYERWAREN
-1007 NWPLTISET
+1007 GWPLTISAA
-1016 DFDHTLE
+1016 DFRNTLE

-1038 LYLTYED
+1038 HYLTYQD

-1063 KRISCMTDGSFQ
+1063 KRISCMADGSFQ

-1123 GVIPTGN
+1123 GVIPLGN

-1136 VTVRLTGEARYPFQF
+1136 VTVRLTGEARYPFRF
-1151 LSARDG
+1151 LSASA

>member
-1 MTEWFVS
+1 MAEWFVS

-44 LPLSVGKTAVSVANL
+44 LPLSIGKTAVSVANL
-59 LPEAEPATV
+59 LPEAEPAAV
-68 MQAEPAAVPPAQAA
+68 IQAEPAAVPPAQAA

-91 APVQTPAQPVQRPA
+91 APLQTPAQPVQRPA
-105 SMPAQAETGSAEPE
+105 STPAQAGTDSAEPE
-119 KSAQKPAVSVCKI
+119 KPAQKPALSVRKI

-172 RPAVRLTQTA
+172 RPAVRLTRTA

-187 FGLFPPVIYVTMD
+187 FGLFPPAIYVTMD

-295 MSGRGGQLKTRII
+295 MSGRGGQLKMRII

-340 DAAPAQQTPQTSEK
+340 DAAPAQQTPERT
-354 TEDTP
+354 DTTP
-359 DEPEATADTR
+359 EELEATADTR
-369 EEPEVAVEFTTT
+369 EEPEAAVEFTTT

-407 PETGE
+407 PETGK

-748 SMRLPITEQEVQR
+748 AMRLPITEQETQQR
-761 LMTIDP
+761 MTIDP

-778 LIGPEV
+778 LIGPEI

-830 FTESFVNGVLRN
+830 FTESFVNSVLRY
-842 HFGDGSFTF
+842 HFRDGSFTF
-851 DITQCGCYDASDG
+851 DITQCGNHDASDG

-885 QVLEGSTV
+885 QVLGGSTV

-905 LDGSGGEL
+905 FDNSGGEL

-927 GALFQSAQF
+927 GVLFQSAQF

-954 TTDNLAQLFWT
+954 TTDDLAQLFWT

-974 GRLPDGNW
+974 GSLPSGNW

-995 SLFVYERWARKN
+995 SLFVYERWAREN
-1007 NWPLTISET
+1007 NWPLTISAA
-1016 DFDHTLE
+1016 DFRNTLE

-1038 LYLTYED
+1038 HYLTYQD

-1063 KRISCMTDGSFQ
+1063 KRISCMADGSFQ